1 MADEKGTQKPKERV
15 KYKFGQNDID
25 LTNYIH
31 NLGTNVQS
39 YLNSKNW
46 NEGQKQEFMNAYNRY
61 LTGLQDQL
69 ANNTNRFTTDD
80 FGSIIDSTGALSNTD
95 NDDIDPVGSEYYYDN
110 KGNRITT
117 DDFNLLK
124 KRKQKNYNTFS
135 ANREVATYF
144 NTIGNAL
151 KGMET
156 PKEKVQD
163 AFNLSKHGFLADWT
177 TANNPAGGDFNLDPY
192 LEKDAMDETTGK
204 RGTSN
209 RAAYLKEQIENYI
222 NNIGEYDFS
231 SSPFKNRDTYISRL
245 RAAAQNLENGYNS
258 EDVIALNQAGIGN
271 EFLSKF
277 FATGAEEAPIK
288 KSELELQAEQAAKE
302 QAEREKEDQLRAVIK
317 ANEEDK
323 YNRERDAFF
332 TDYATQN
339 PFQSTISG
347 YATPSYNLQGTY
359 NWLQGRYKFGAGNMD
374 ATKEAVKT
382 YINFPELASIIRGG
396 KKADNKGND
405 ITALHIA
412 NNLDLAAQSDL
423 LTDKVGD
430 TGYYVVPGSENY
442 DNWSYIAYNPVT
454 RQYQEQSMLLNEEL
468 KKKMA
473 YAEYDRRHKGV
484 QKHQLGGIAK
494 YVEENQKKA
503 QKEAEKQ
510 RRIDEKVEETGKTR
524 EQVEAA
530 ERRPMEEGFSTI
542 DKVRLGT
549 AAADAAAAAAAFI
562 PGYGTVASGVLGIGS
577 TLTNIGADIADES
590 MSGWDVAG
598 NALYGLGTDVVGLI
612 PGLGTTGKAAKI
624 VRVLKPVS
632 KLAMR
637 TLQAY
642 GMIHSADAFNK
653 LMSNPSDMSAD
664 DWRNLVTGLQ
674 AISGEARYKGVQ
686 KHQLGGIAKYVEEN
700 QKKAQKEAEK
710 QRRIDEKVEET
721 GKTREQVEAAER
733 RPMEEGFSTI
743 DKVRL
748 GTAAADAAA
757 AAAAFIPGYGTVAS
771 GVLGIGSTLTN
782 IGADIA
788 DESMSG
794 WDVAGNALYGLGT
807 DVVGLIPGL
816 GTTGKAA
823 KIVRVLK
830 PVSKL
835 AMRTLQAYGMIH
847 SADAFNK
854 LMSNP
859 SDMSADDWR
868 NLVTGL
874 QAISGE
880 ARYKGGKRAV
890 SRATTQRD
898 VADVKTS
905 TGRVATISKEDLDKL
920 RKTKG
925 LKAQNKLFSELTGG
939 QQLQREFKDREINW
953 KKPWKSRLSSDSPE
967 VSLRTE
973 SSFLPEDNSWDARL
987 FRGMNR
993 NTPQRKPQKK
1003 QQETPQSRFDRLR
1016 QLSSQTGKL
1025 TPQEIA
1031 TINRQRVKSGKGKL
1045 TEQEIQALNQ
1055 RRQNRAGDG
1064 TDNSF
1069 QARLQRYKDA
1079 KREGKFT
1086 SVEDDIKRAKDELA
1100 EATRQQRLAVP
1111 TGQGE
1116 IVSPDANQARFII
1129 GFSRAIPTVNPSRPP
1144 ISNPPAIIPKQQ
1156 VRIEQPQ
1163 QSPFNYDRIR
1173 EGLARAERERL
1184 GKDIGEQR
1192 LQRAIEANPER
1203 SARLQSEEAHRNVR
1217 QAFNLYGAPQYKRP
1231 LTGAAYKAKQDMYN
1245 RLFNQRRYDVIEAFR
1260 NRELPHRQSNKKKK
1274 TSRDDRRTAKREDGG
1289 TLDLVRVRKFQ
1300 NAGKFPEWYSKLYKF
1315 QNLTGW
1321 NNSLNQSLAGPS
1333 ITNENVGHYRAGDLN
1348 EAYTKNNSYTSN
1360 PNLVG
1365 QDLQS
1370 YYDSSFKGKSLD
1382 DYVSAYNAN
1391 AAKIRGYWD
1400 QERTYKQSGAQE
1412 HNRLFKNMFGNRSDN
1427 SNNVWNIGYDSNLED
1442 IVGSSTWLR
1451 RMDRYEKEFDN
1462 LSDEEKKS
1470 RIHKID
1476 LGDGNFGYVYKKA
1489 NGDIAVWNQP
1499 ETPATSTNP
1508 ADSQTTPT
1516 ITSVIQP
1523 SQEPSDDNKQNKSFF
1538 SNINPTI
1545 AYGLPRAVYADRMNR
1560 RITDLAKESVVPLL
1574 KDPFE
1579 VHRYTR
1585 SDLDAEMQ
1593 GERNYANLRRLASRP
1608 ITSDGSLQTATQL
1621 QAEVQGQEARTAGKE
1636 KSNQVQRQYDEL
1648 AWQQEKENA
1657 ANRHET
1663 AMFNR
1668 AQQWG
1673 ADQDKSKYEQAYL
1686 AKKFNIWDV
1695 FGQQL
1700 EYDARTRQKEN
1711 KALAD
1716 NFARSDIHNAISYA
1730 PNDYGANLTP
1740 DELTVWNKVLSGTNP
1755 SSLSSQEFNSYK
1767 LAAQKVSRVETEQL
1781 RQYYNVPNTRWSG
1794 KTPSTPWSPTISKA
1808 ISAKNG
1814 AKIAVAGIEAKTA
1827 DAERFQK
1834 QIKECIDR
1842 NEKAIDRLS
1851 KSLYGLIKA
1860 SMIK

>member
-1 MADEKGTQKPKERV
+1 MATPTTNQKSASV
-15 KYKFGQNDID
+15 KYKFGDDELDLNDYIRN
-25 LTNYIH
+25 LNHNY
-31 NLGTNVQS
+31 QS
-39 YLNSKNW
+39 YVNSQNW
-46 NEGQKQEFMNAYNRY
+46 NEGQRQEFRSAYDNF
-61 LTGLQDQL
+61 LKGLQDQL
-69 ANNTNRFTTDD
+69 ANNTNRFSTD
-80 FGSIIDSTGALSNTD
+80 FSGSIIDSTGQLSNTD
-95 NDDIDPVGSEYYYDN
+95 NDDIDPVGSEYYYND
-110 KGNRITT
+110 KGDRITT
-117 DDFNLLK
+117 DDLNTMGKRQQK
-124 KRKQKNYNTFS
+124 KYSTFS
-135 ANREVATYF
+135 ANRQVATFF
-144 NTIGNAL
+144 NKVGTAL
-151 KGMET
+151 RDARKNKPT
-156 PKEKVQD
+156 TQNQSN
-163 AFNLSKHGFLADWT
+163 AFNLSKHGFLANWT
-177 TANNPAGGDFNLDPY
+177 TANNPAGGEFNLSPY
-192 LEKDAMDETTGK
+192 LEKDTLDETTGL
-204 RGTSN
+204 RGTTN
-209 RAAYLKEQIENYI
+209 RAAYLKEQIENYL
-222 NNIGEYDFS
+222 NNVGNYDFS
-231 SSPFKNRDTYISRL
+231 GTPFKDRETYISKL

-277 FATGAEEAPIK
+277 FATGAEQKKTEVQQQQQAQKIIDRRNQLQYEADRDK
-288 KSELELQAEQAAKE
+288 FFSQYQAS
-302 QAEREKEDQLRAVIK
+302 
-317 ANEEDK
+317 
-323 YNRERDAFF
+323 
-332 TDYATQN
+332 N
-339 PFQSTISG
+339 PFQSRE
-347 YATPSYNLQGTY
+347 PSIPLPLSYTRQAVEEAAIK
-359 NWLQGRYKFGAGNMD
+359 KFNADPNN
-374 ATKEAVKT
+374 KEAVREAIRQ
-382 YINFPELASIIRGG
+382 YINIPQLSKFIRGKSNLILQDG
-396 KKADNKGND
+396 TD
-405 ITALHIA
+405 ITAQHIT
-412 NNLDLAAQSDL
+412 NNLDLAAQADL
-423 LTDKVGD
+423 FINPMYLDEQGKSILPN
-430 TGYYVVPGSENY
+430 GYYVLPGSEDY
-442 DNWSYIAYNPVT
+442 DNWTYIAYNPNT
-454 RQYQEQSMLLNEEL
+454 RQYQEQSMLLNDEL
-468 KKKMA
+468 KKRMA
-473 YAEYDRRHKGV
+473 YSEYDKRNKKSNEA
-484 QKHQLGGIAK
+484 QKHQLGGTFK
-494 YVEENQKKA
+494 DMESRRNKA
-503 QKEAEKQ
+503 QEEKQ
-510 RRIDEKVEETGKTR
+510 KVEQKSYATGRTKEQIESDQAPHTEWSKADLLRLGAIGGDVASLIASMTGVGSVASAGIGMASTAANQAADMAEGMGFLESLGNNAVSYGLDALSLIPFARAAKIPKTIKAIAGFAPKLMAIISTAQGISNAP
-524 EQVEAA
+524 EITKSLSKLNSSESLTVEDWRNIAN
-530 ERRPMEEGFSTI
+530 GI
-542 DKVRLGT
+542 QIVLGGT
-549 AAADAAAAAAAFI
+549 AATHRASKAKSHVDAARTNDEWLKTEQGYRRISEQDMKKLREAATIKEQNTILSPYNVTLAESRKRF
-562 PGYGTVASGVLGIGS
+562 GLGKGK
-577 TLTNIGADIADES
+577 GKADITSENYYYDFDKPVTTY
-590 MSGWDVAG
+590 SGDLPIQHTFGPGEKW
-598 NALYGLGTDVVGLI
+598 LGTRNI
-612 PGLGTTGKAAKI
+612 PSLRIPAVRDAYNRVIHPQAYNRAKGKATEGNKQRSTFDI
-624 VRVLKPVS
+624 S
-632 KLAMR
+632 KL
-637 TLQAY
+637 
-642 GMIHSADAFNK
+642 
-653 LMSNPSDMSAD
+653 
-664 DWRNLVTGLQ
+664 
-674 AISGEARYKGVQ
+674 
-686 KHQLGGIAKYVEEN
+686 
-700 QKKAQKEAEK
+700 
-710 QRRIDEKVEET
+710 
-721 GKTREQVEAAER
+721 RE
-733 RPMEEGFSTI
+733 
-743 DKVRL
+743 
-748 GTAAADAAA
+748 
-757 AAAAFIPGYGTVAS
+757 
-771 GVLGIGSTLTN
+771 
-782 IGADIA
+782 
-788 DESMSG
+788 
-794 WDVAGNALYGLGT
+794 
-807 DVVGLIPGL
+807 
-816 GTTGKAA
+816 
-823 KIVRVLK
+823 
-830 PVSKL
+830 
-835 AMRTLQAYGMIH
+835 
-847 SADAFNK
+847 
-854 LMSNP
+854 
-859 SDMSADDWR
+859 
-868 NLVTGL
+868 
-874 QAISGE
+874 
-880 ARYKGGKRAV
+880 
-890 SRATTQRD
+890 
-898 VADVKTS
+898 
-905 TGRVATISKEDLDKL
+905 
-920 RKTKG
+920 
-925 LKAQNKLFSELTGG
+925 
-939 QQLQREFKDREINW
+939 
-953 KKPWKSRLSSDSPE
+953 
-967 VSLRTE
+967 
-973 SSFLPEDNSWDARL
+973 
-987 FRGMNR
+987 
-993 NTPQRKPQKK
+993 
-1003 QQETPQSRFDRLR
+1003 
-1016 QLSSQTGKL
+1016 LSSQTGKL
-1025 TPQEIA
+1025 TSQEIA

-1045 TEQEIQALNQ
+1045 TEQEIQTLNQ
-1055 RRQNRAGDG
+1055 RRQNRASDG

-1116 IVSPDANQARFII
+1116 IVSPDANQARFIM

-1203 SARLQSEEAHRNVR
+1203 SARLQSEEAYRNVR

-1274 TSRDDRRTAKREDGG
+1274 TSRDDRRTVKREDGG

-1499 ETPATSTNP
+1499 ETPATS
-1508 ADSQTTPT
+1508 A
-1516 ITSVIQP
+1516 IQP

-1695 FGQQL
+1695 VGQQL
-1700 EYDARTRQKEN
+1700 EYDERVKQQEN
-1711 KALAD
+1711 KALTD
-1716 NFARSDIHNAISYA
+1716 NFARSDIHNAVNYA
-1730 PNDYGANLTP
+1730 PNEYGAGLSAE
-1740 DELTVWNKVLSGTNP
+1740 ELSVWNKVLSGTNP
-1755 SSLSSQEFNSYK
+1755 SSLQPNEFNQYR
-1767 LAAQKVSRVETEQL
+1767 LAMQKVSRVENEQL
-1781 RQYYNVPNTRWSG
+1781 RQHYNIPNTRWSG
-1794 KTPSTPWSPTISKA
+1794 KSMQSIPEQISIIKKGGVV
-1808 ISAKNG
+1808 SAKNG
-1814 AKIAVAGIEAKTA
+1814 SKIAVAGIEAKTA

-1834 QIKECIDR
+1834 QIKETIDR

-1851 KSLYGLIKA
+1851 KSLYGIIKA

>member
-1 MADEKGTQKPKERV
+1 MATPTTNQKSASV
-15 KYKFGQNDID
+15 KYKFGDDELDLNDYIRN
-25 LTNYIH
+25 LNHNY
-31 NLGTNVQS
+31 QS
-39 YLNSKNW
+39 YVNSQNW
-46 NEGQKQEFMNAYNRY
+46 NEGQRQEFRSAYDNF
-61 LTGLQDQL
+61 LKGLQDQL
-69 ANNTNRFTTDD
+69 ANNTNRFSTD
-80 FGSIIDSTGALSNTD
+80 FSGSIIDSTGQLSNTD
-95 NDDIDPVGSEYYYDN
+95 NDDIDPVGSEYYYND
-110 KGNRITT
+110 KGDRITT
-117 DDFNLLK
+117 DDLNTMGKRQQK
-124 KRKQKNYNTFS
+124 KYSTFS
-135 ANREVATYF
+135 ANRQVATFF
-144 NTIGNAL
+144 NKVGTAL
-151 KGMET
+151 RDARKNKPT
-156 PKEKVQD
+156 TQNQSN
-163 AFNLSKHGFLADWT
+163 AFNLSKHGFLANWT
-177 TANNPAGGDFNLDPY
+177 TANNPAGGEFNLSPY
-192 LEKDAMDETTGK
+192 LEKDTLDETTGL
-204 RGTSN
+204 RGTTN
-209 RAAYLKEQIENYI
+209 RAAYLKEQIENYL
-222 NNIGEYDFS
+222 NNVGNYDFS
-231 SSPFKNRDTYISRL
+231 GTPFKDRETYISKL

-277 FATGAEEAPIK
+277 FATGAEQK
-288 KSELELQAEQAAKE
+288 KTEVQQAAEDLMKIQQQQ
-302 QAEREKEDQLRAVIK
+302 QAQKIIDRRNQLQYEADR
-317 ANEEDK
+317 DK
-323 YNRERDAFF
+323 FF
-332 TDYATQN
+332 SQYQASN
-339 PFQSTISG
+339 PFQSRE
-347 YATPSYNLQGTY
+347 PSIPLPLSYTRQAVEEAAIK
-359 NWLQGRYKFGAGNMD
+359 KFNADPNN
-374 ATKEAVKT
+374 KEAVREAIRQ
-382 YINFPELASIIRGG
+382 YINIPQLSKFIRGKSNLILQDG
-396 KKADNKGND
+396 TD
-405 ITALHIA
+405 ITAQHIT
-412 NNLDLAAQSDL
+412 NNLDLAAQADL
-423 LTDKVGD
+423 FINPMYLDEQGKSILPN
-430 TGYYVVPGSENY
+430 GYYVLPGSEDY
-442 DNWSYIAYNPVT
+442 DNWTYIAYNPNT
-454 RQYQEQSMLLNEEL
+454 RQYQEQSMLLNDEL
-468 KKKMA
+468 KKRMA
-473 YAEYDRRHKGV
+473 YSEYDKRNKKSNEA
-484 QKHQLGGIAK
+484 QKHQLGGTFK
-494 YVEENQKKA
+494 DMESRRNKA
-503 QKEAEKQ
+503 QEEKQ
-510 RRIDEKVEETGKTR
+510 KVEQKSYATGRTKEQIESDQAPHTEWSKADLLRLGAIGGDVASLIASMTGVGSVASAGIGMASTAANQAADMAEGMGFLESLGNNAVSYGLDALSLIPFARAAKIPKTIKAIAGFAPKLMAIISTAQGISNAP
-524 EQVEAA
+524 EITKSLSKLNSSESLTVEDWRNIAN
-530 ERRPMEEGFSTI
+530 GI
-542 DKVRLGT
+542 QIVLGGT
-549 AAADAAAAAAAFI
+549 AATHRASKAKSHVDAARTNDEWLKTEQGYRRISEQDMKKLREAATIKEQNTILSPYNVTLAESRKRF
-562 PGYGTVASGVLGIGS
+562 GLGKGK
-577 TLTNIGADIADES
+577 GKADITSENYYYDFDKPVTTY
-590 MSGWDVAG
+590 SGDLPIQHTFGPGEKW
-598 NALYGLGTDVVGLI
+598 LGTRNI
-612 PGLGTTGKAAKI
+612 PSLRIPAVRDAYNRVIHPQAYNRAKGKATEGNKQRSTFDI
-624 VRVLKPVS
+624 S
-632 KLAMR
+632 KL
-637 TLQAY
+637 
-642 GMIHSADAFNK
+642 
-653 LMSNPSDMSAD
+653 
-664 DWRNLVTGLQ
+664 
-674 AISGEARYKGVQ
+674 
-686 KHQLGGIAKYVEEN
+686 
-700 QKKAQKEAEK
+700 
-710 QRRIDEKVEET
+710 
-721 GKTREQVEAAER
+721 RE
-733 RPMEEGFSTI
+733 
-743 DKVRL
+743 
-748 GTAAADAAA
+748 
-757 AAAAFIPGYGTVAS
+757 
-771 GVLGIGSTLTN
+771 
-782 IGADIA
+782 
-788 DESMSG
+788 
-794 WDVAGNALYGLGT
+794 
-807 DVVGLIPGL
+807 
-816 GTTGKAA
+816 
-823 KIVRVLK
+823 
-830 PVSKL
+830 
-835 AMRTLQAYGMIH
+835 
-847 SADAFNK
+847 
-854 LMSNP
+854 
-859 SDMSADDWR
+859 
-868 NLVTGL
+868 
-874 QAISGE
+874 
-880 ARYKGGKRAV
+880 
-890 SRATTQRD
+890 
-898 VADVKTS
+898 
-905 TGRVATISKEDLDKL
+905 
-920 RKTKG
+920 
-925 LKAQNKLFSELTGG
+925 
-939 QQLQREFKDREINW
+939 
-953 KKPWKSRLSSDSPE
+953 
-967 VSLRTE
+967 
-973 SSFLPEDNSWDARL
+973 
-987 FRGMNR
+987 
-993 NTPQRKPQKK
+993 
-1003 QQETPQSRFDRLR
+1003 
-1016 QLSSQTGKL
+1016 LSSQTGKL
-1025 TPQEIA
+1025 TSQEIA

-1045 TEQEIQALNQ
+1045 TEQEIQTLNQ
-1055 RRQNRAGDG
+1055 RRQNRASDG

-1086 SVEDDIKRAKDELA
+1086 SVEDDIKRAKDELV

-1116 IVSPDANQARFII
+1116 IVSPDANQARFIM

-1203 SARLQSEEAHRNVR
+1203 SARLQSEEAYRNVR

-1231 LTGAAYKAKQDMYN
+1231 LTEAAYKAKQDMYN

-1274 TSRDDRRTAKREDGG
+1274 TSRDDRRTVKREDGG

-1315 QNLTGW
+1315 QNLTSW

-1333 ITNENVGHYRAGDLN
+1333 ITNENAGHYRAGDLN

-1499 ETPATSTNP
+1499 ETPATS
-1508 ADSQTTPT
+1508 A
-1516 ITSVIQP
+1516 IQP

-1695 FGQQL
+1695 VGQQL
-1700 EYDARTRQKEN
+1700 EYDERVKQQEN
-1711 KALAD
+1711 KALTD
-1716 NFARSDIHNAISYA
+1716 NFARSDIHNAVNYA
-1730 PNDYGANLTP
+1730 PNEYGAGLSAE
-1740 DELTVWNKVLSGTNP
+1740 ELSVWNKVLSGTNP
-1755 SSLSSQEFNSYK
+1755 SSLQPNEFNQYR
-1767 LAAQKVSRVETEQL
+1767 LAMQKVSRVENEQL
-1781 RQYYNVPNTRWSG
+1781 RQHYNIPNTRWSG
-1794 KTPSTPWSPTISKA
+1794 KSMQSIPEQISIIKKGGVV
-1808 ISAKNG
+1808 SAKNG
-1814 AKIAVAGIEAKTA
+1814 SKIAVAGIEAKTA

-1834 QIKECIDR
+1834 QIKETIDR

-1851 KSLYGLIKA
+1851 KSLYGIIKA

>member
-25 LTNYIH
+25 LANYIH

-163 AFNLSKHGFLADWT
+163 AFDLSKHGFLANWT

-245 RAAAQNLENGYNS
+245 RAAAQNLENGYDS

-277 FATGAEEAPIK
+277 FATGAEETPTK
-288 KSELELQAEQAAKE
+288 KSELELQTEQAAKE
-302 QAEREKEDQLRAVIK
+302 QAEREKEDQLRAIIK

-332 TDYATQN
+332 ADYAAQN

-359 NWLQGRYKFGAGNMD
+359 NWLQGRYKFDASNMD

-396 KKADNKGND
+396 KKTNSKGDD

-468 KKKMA
+468 KRKMA

-590 MSGWDVAG
+590 MSGWGVAG
-598 NALYGLGTDVVGLI
+598 NALYGLGMDVVGLI
-612 PGLGTTGKAAKI
+612 PGLGA
-624 VRVLKPVS
+624 
-632 KLAMR
+632 
-637 TLQAY
+637 
-642 GMIHSADAFNK
+642 
-653 LMSNPSDMSAD
+653 
-664 DWRNLVTGLQ
+664 
-674 AISGEARYKGVQ
+674 
-686 KHQLGGIAKYVEEN
+686 
-700 QKKAQKEAEK
+700 
-710 QRRIDEKVEET
+710 
-721 GKTREQVEAAER
+721 
-733 RPMEEGFSTI
+733 
-743 DKVRL
+743 
-748 GTAAADAAA
+748 
-757 AAAAFIPGYGTVAS
+757 
-771 GVLGIGSTLTN
+771 
-782 IGADIA
+782 
-788 DESMSG
+788 
-794 WDVAGNALYGLGT
+794 
-807 DVVGLIPGL
+807 
-816 GTTGKAA
+816 TGKAA

-987 FRGMNR
+987 FRRMNR
-993 NTPQRKPQKK
+993 NTPQRKPQKR

-1055 RRQNRAGDG
+1055 RRQNRASDD

-1116 IVSPDANQARFII
+1116 IVSPDANQARFIM

-1184 GKDIGEQR
+1184 GRDIGEQR

-1203 SARLQSEEAHRNVR
+1203 SARLQSEEAYRNVR
-1217 QAFNLYGAPQYKRP
+1217 QASNLYGAPQYKRP

-1274 TSRDDRRTAKREDGG
+1274 TSRDDRRTVKREDGG

-1333 ITNENVGHYRAGDLN
+1333 ITNENAGHYRAGDLN

-1400 QERTYKQSGAQE
+1400 QERTYRQSGAQE
-1412 HNRLFKNMFGNRSDN
+1412 HNRLFKNMFRNRSDN
-1427 SNNVWNIGYDSNLED
+1427 SNNVWNIGYDPNLED

-1451 RMDRYEKEFDN
+1451 RMDRYEKEFDD

-1499 ETPATSTNP
+1499 ETPAPSTNP

-1516 ITSVIQP
+1516 VTSVIQP
-1523 SQEPSDDNKQNKSFF
+1523 PQEPSDDNKQNKSFF

-1545 AYGLPRAVYADRMNR
+1545 AYGLPRAMYADRMNR

-1593 GERNYANLRRLASRP
+1593 GERDYANLRRLASRP
-1608 ITSDGSLQTATQL
+1608 ITSDGSLQAATQL

-1668 AQQWG
+1668 AQQRG

-1781 RQYYNVPNTRWSG
+1781 RQYYNIPNTRWSR

-1808 ISAKNG
+1808 VSAKNG
-1814 AKIAVAGIEAKTA
+1814 AKIAVAGIKAKTA

>member
-1 MADEKGTQKPKERV
+1 MATPTTNQKSASV
-15 KYKFGQNDID
+15 KYKFGDDELDLNDYIRN
-25 LTNYIH
+25 LNHNY
-31 NLGTNVQS
+31 QS
-39 YLNSKNW
+39 YVNSQNW
-46 NEGQKQEFMNAYNRY
+46 NEGQRQEFRSAYDNF
-61 LTGLQDQL
+61 LKGLQDQL
-69 ANNTNRFTTDD
+69 ANNTNRFSTD
-80 FGSIIDSTGALSNTD
+80 FSGSIIDSTGQLSNTD
-95 NDDIDPVGSEYYYDN
+95 NDDIDPVGSEYYYND
-110 KGNRITT
+110 KGDRITT
-117 DDFNLLK
+117 DDLNTMGKRQQK
-124 KRKQKNYNTFS
+124 KYSTFS
-135 ANREVATYF
+135 ANRQVATFF
-144 NTIGNAL
+144 NKVGTAL
-151 KGMET
+151 RDARKNKPT
-156 PKEKVQD
+156 TQNQSN
-163 AFNLSKHGFLADWT
+163 AFNLSKHGFLANWT
-177 TANNPAGGDFNLDPY
+177 TANNPAGGEFNLSPY
-192 LEKDAMDETTGK
+192 LEKDTLDETTGL
-204 RGTSN
+204 RGTTN
-209 RAAYLKEQIENYI
+209 RAAYLKEQIENYL
-222 NNIGEYDFS
+222 NNVGNYDFS
-231 SSPFKNRDTYISRL
+231 GTPFKDRETYISKL

-277 FATGAEEAPIK
+277 FATGAEQK
-288 KSELELQAEQAAKE
+288 KTEVQQAAEDLMKIQQQQ
-302 QAEREKEDQLRAVIK
+302 QAQKIIDRRNQLQYEADR
-317 ANEEDK
+317 DK
-323 YNRERDAFF
+323 FF
-332 TDYATQN
+332 SQYQASN
-339 PFQSTISG
+339 PFQSRE
-347 YATPSYNLQGTY
+347 PSIPLPLSYTRQAVEEAAIK
-359 NWLQGRYKFGAGNMD
+359 KFNADPNN
-374 ATKEAVKT
+374 KEAVREAIRQ
-382 YINFPELASIIRGG
+382 YINIPQLSKFIRGKSNLILQDG
-396 KKADNKGND
+396 TD
-405 ITALHIA
+405 ITAQHIT
-412 NNLDLAAQSDL
+412 NNLDLAAQADL
-423 LTDKVGD
+423 FINPMYLDEQGKSILPN
-430 TGYYVVPGSENY
+430 GYYVLPGSEDY
-442 DNWSYIAYNPVT
+442 DNWTYIAYNPNT
-454 RQYQEQSMLLNEEL
+454 RQYQEQSMLLNDEL
-468 KKKMA
+468 KKRMA
-473 YAEYDRRHKGV
+473 YSEYDKRNKKSNEA
-484 QKHQLGGIAK
+484 QKHQLGGTFK
-494 YVEENQKKA
+494 DMESRRNKA
-503 QKEAEKQ
+503 QEEKQ
-510 RRIDEKVEETGKTR
+510 KVEQKSYATGRTKEQIESDQAPHTEWSKADLLRLGAIGGDVASLIASMTGVGSVASAGIGMASTAANQAADMAEGMGFLESLGNNAVSYGLDALSLIPFARAAKIPKTIKAIAGFAPKLMAIISTAQGISNAP
-524 EQVEAA
+524 EITKSLSKLNSSESLTVEDWRNIAN
-530 ERRPMEEGFSTI
+530 GI
-542 DKVRLGT
+542 QIVLGGT
-549 AAADAAAAAAAFI
+549 AATHRASKAKSHVDAARTNDEWLKTEQGYRRISEQDMKKLREAATIKEQNTILSPYNVTLAESRKRF
-562 PGYGTVASGVLGIGS
+562 GLGKGK
-577 TLTNIGADIADES
+577 GKADITSENYYYDFDKPVTTY
-590 MSGWDVAG
+590 SGDLPIQHTFGPGEKW
-598 NALYGLGTDVVGLI
+598 LGTRNI
-612 PGLGTTGKAAKI
+612 PSLRIPAVRDAYNRVIHPQAYNRAKGKATEGNKQRSTFDI
-624 VRVLKPVS
+624 S
-632 KLAMR
+632 KL
-637 TLQAY
+637 
-642 GMIHSADAFNK
+642 
-653 LMSNPSDMSAD
+653 
-664 DWRNLVTGLQ
+664 
-674 AISGEARYKGVQ
+674 
-686 KHQLGGIAKYVEEN
+686 
-700 QKKAQKEAEK
+700 
-710 QRRIDEKVEET
+710 
-721 GKTREQVEAAER
+721 RE
-733 RPMEEGFSTI
+733 
-743 DKVRL
+743 
-748 GTAAADAAA
+748 
-757 AAAAFIPGYGTVAS
+757 
-771 GVLGIGSTLTN
+771 
-782 IGADIA
+782 
-788 DESMSG
+788 
-794 WDVAGNALYGLGT
+794 
-807 DVVGLIPGL
+807 
-816 GTTGKAA
+816 
-823 KIVRVLK
+823 
-830 PVSKL
+830 
-835 AMRTLQAYGMIH
+835 
-847 SADAFNK
+847 
-854 LMSNP
+854 
-859 SDMSADDWR
+859 
-868 NLVTGL
+868 
-874 QAISGE
+874 
-880 ARYKGGKRAV
+880 
-890 SRATTQRD
+890 
-898 VADVKTS
+898 
-905 TGRVATISKEDLDKL
+905 
-920 RKTKG
+920 
-925 LKAQNKLFSELTGG
+925 
-939 QQLQREFKDREINW
+939 
-953 KKPWKSRLSSDSPE
+953 
-967 VSLRTE
+967 
-973 SSFLPEDNSWDARL
+973 
-987 FRGMNR
+987 
-993 NTPQRKPQKK
+993 
-1003 QQETPQSRFDRLR
+1003 
-1016 QLSSQTGKL
+1016 LSSQTGKL
-1025 TPQEIA
+1025 TSQEIA

-1045 TEQEIQALNQ
+1045 TEQEIQTLNQ
-1055 RRQNRAGDG
+1055 RRQNRASDG

-1116 IVSPDANQARFII
+1116 IVSPDANQARFIM
-1129 GFSRAIPTVNPSRPP
+1129 GFSRAIPTVNPSRPL

-1203 SARLQSEEAHRNVR
+1203 SARLQSEEAYRNVR

-1260 NRELPHRQSNKKKK
+1260 NRELPHRQSNKK
-1274 TSRDDRRTAKREDGG
+1274 TSRDDRRTVKREDGG

-1499 ETPATSTNP
+1499 ETPATS
-1508 ADSQTTPT
+1508 A
-1516 ITSVIQP
+1516 IQP

-1695 FGQQL
+1695 VGQQL
-1700 EYDARTRQKEN
+1700 EYDERVKQQEN
-1711 KALAD
+1711 KALTD
-1716 NFARSDIHNAISYA
+1716 NFARSDIHNAVNYA
-1730 PNDYGANLTP
+1730 PNEYGAGLSAE
-1740 DELTVWNKVLSGTNP
+1740 ELSVWNKVLSGTNP
-1755 SSLSSQEFNSYK
+1755 SSLQPNEFNQYR
-1767 LAAQKVSRVETEQL
+1767 LAMQKVSRVENEQL
-1781 RQYYNVPNTRWSG
+1781 RQHYNIPNTRWSG
-1794 KTPSTPWSPTISKA
+1794 KSMQSIPEQISIIKKGGVV
-1808 ISAKNG
+1808 SAKNG
-1814 AKIAVAGIEAKTA
+1814 SKIAVAGIEAKTA

-1834 QIKECIDR
+1834 QIKETIDR

-1851 KSLYGLIKA
+1851 KSLYGIIKA

>member
-1 MADEKGTQKPKERV
+1 MANNTETQKPKERV
-15 KYKFGQNDID
+15 KYKFGQSDID

-46 NEGQKQEFMNAYNRY
+46 NDGQKQEFMNAYNRY

-95 NDDIDPVGSEYYYDN
+95 NDDIDPVGSEYYYDD

-117 DDFNLLK
+117 DDFNALK

-144 NTIGNAL
+144 NAIGNAL
-151 KGMET
+151 RSKQPT
-156 PKEKVQD
+156 KEQTSN
-163 AFNLSKHGFLADWT
+163 AFDLSKHGFLADWT
-177 TANNPAGGDFNLDPY
+177 RINNPAGGNLNLDPY
-192 LEKDAMDETTGK
+192 LEKDAVDEATGK
-204 RGTSN
+204 RGTTN

-222 NNIGEYDFS
+222 NNIGDYDFS
-231 SSPFKNRDTYISRL
+231 STPFKDRNTYVSRL
-245 RAAAQNLENGYNS
+245 RAAAENLGNGYNS

-277 FATGAEEAPIK
+277 FSTGAEEPQAK
-288 KSELELQAEQAAKE
+288 QSELERQAEQSAQELAQRRRDDE
-302 QAEREKEDQLRAVIK
+302 LRAVI
-317 ANEEDK
+317 EEEKQDQ
-323 YNRERDAFF
+323 YNRQRDAFF
-332 TDYATQN
+332 ADYQKQN
-339 PFQSTISG
+339 PFNSTIKSQ
-347 YATPSYNLQGTY
+347 AIALSYNPNAMY
-359 NWLQGRYKFGAGNMD
+359 DRA
-374 ATKEAVKT
+374 ATKYGVDRSNTEALQSAVKE
-382 YINFPELASIIRGG
+382 YINFPQLAAAIRGKEHILQG
-396 KKADNKGND
+396 QKDV
-405 ITALHIA
+405 TAAHIA
-412 NNLDLAAQSDL
+412 NNLDWAAQSNL
-423 LTDKVGD
+423 LTDKIGD

-442 DNWSYIAYNPVT
+442 DNWSYIAYNPIT
-454 RQYQEQSMLLNEEL
+454 RHYEEQSMLLNEEL

-473 YAEYDRRHKGV
+473 YAEYDRRNKDV
-484 QKHQLGGIAK
+484 QKHQLGGLLK
-494 YVEENQKKA
+494 YTEEYQKKA

-510 RRIDEKVEETGKTR
+510 QRIDQKVEETGKTR

-549 AAADAAAAAAAFI
+549 AAADAISAAAAFI

-598 NALYGLGTDVVGLI
+598 NALYGLGMDVVGLI
-612 PGLGTTGKAAKI
+612 PGMGATGKAAKI

-642 GMIHSADAFNK
+642 GM
-653 LMSNPSDMSAD
+653 M
-664 DWRNLVTGLQ
+664 
-674 AISGEARYKGVQ
+674 
-686 KHQLGGIAKYVEEN
+686 
-700 QKKAQKEAEK
+700 
-710 QRRIDEKVEET
+710 
-721 GKTREQVEAAER
+721 
-733 RPMEEGFSTI
+733 
-743 DKVRL
+743 
-748 GTAAADAAA
+748 
-757 AAAAFIPGYGTVAS
+757 
-771 GVLGIGSTLTN
+771 
-782 IGADIA
+782 
-788 DESMSG
+788 
-794 WDVAGNALYGLGT
+794 
-807 DVVGLIPGL
+807 
-816 GTTGKAA
+816 
-823 KIVRVLK
+823 
-830 PVSKL
+830 
-835 AMRTLQAYGMIH
+835 H

-905 TGRVATISKEDLDKL
+905 TGRMATISKEDLDKL
-920 RKTKG
+920 RETKG

-939 QQLQREFKDREINW
+939 QKLQREFKGREFNW
-953 KKPWKSRLSSDSPE
+953 KQPWKSRLHSDNPE
-967 VSLRTE
+967 FSTRTE
-973 SSFLPEDNSWDARL
+973 STFLPEDTSWDARL
-987 FRGMNR
+987 FRGM
-993 NTPQRKPQKK
+993 QKK
-1003 QQETPQSRFDRLR
+1003 EGNSKKKPSQQTTASNFDRLR
-1016 QLSSQTGKL
+1016 NLSSQTGKL

-1045 TEQEIQALNQ
+1045 TQQEIEALNQ
-1055 RRQNRAGDG
+1055 RRSNRAGSAE
-1064 TDNSF
+1064 DNSF
-1069 QARLQRYKDA
+1069 QARLARYKQD
-1079 KREGKFT
+1079 KKDGKFN

-1111 TGQGE
+1111 TGQGS
-1116 IVSPDANQARFII
+1116 IVSPDAKEARFIM
-1129 GFSRAIPTVNPSRPP
+1129 GLSKAIPTVNPSRPP
-1144 ISNPPAIIPKQQ
+1144 ITNPPAIIPRQQ
-1156 VRIEQPQ
+1156 IEIPKPQ
-1163 QSPFNYDRIR
+1163 TTPFNSQRIR
-1173 EGLARAERERL
+1173 EGLERAQRERL
-1184 GKDIGEQR
+1184 GRDIGDTR
-1192 LQRAIEANPER
+1192 IQRAIESNPER
-1203 SARLQSEEAHRNVR
+1203 TARLQAQEAYRNVR
-1217 QAFNLYGAPQYKRP
+1217 QYFNMYGVPQYKKP
-1231 LTGAAYKAKQDMYN
+1231 LTGAARRNKQNTYN
-1245 RLFNQRRYDVIEAFR
+1245 QLFVEGYYAMQDALR
-1260 NRELPHRQSNKKKK
+1260 NRPLPHKQSNKKKK
-1274 TSRDDRRTAKREDGG
+1274 TSRDDRRTVKREEGG
-1289 TLDLVRVRKFQ
+1289 ILDRVRKFDGGGITETARKATQ
-1300 NAGKFPEWYSKLYKF
+1300 YALNNNWFTNLYNQKS
-1315 QNLTGW
+1315 LTGW
-1321 NNSLNQSLAGPS
+1321 DSSKDASKAGVS
-1333 ITNENVGHYRAGDLN
+1333 ITNQNASHGNAGDLSIPF
-1348 EAYTKNNSYTSN
+1348 YKNLMYTSQS
-1360 PNLVG
+1360 NLVG

-1370 YYDSSFKGKSLD
+1370 YYNSAFQGKSLE
-1382 DYVSAYNAN
+1382 DYVNGYNAN

-1400 QERTYKQSGAQE
+1400 QERAYRQAGASE
-1412 HNRLFKNMFGNRSDN
+1412 HNRLFRNMFGNRSNN
-1427 SNNVWNIGYDSNLED
+1427 SNDVWNIGYDPKLD
-1442 IVGSSTWLR
+1442 DVVGSSTWLR
-1451 RMDRYEKEFDN
+1451 RMDRYEKEFDA
-1462 LSDEEKKS
+1462 LSDEEKKA
-1470 RIHKID
+1470 RVHKID
-1476 LGDGNFGYVYKKA
+1476 LGGGNVGYVYKKA
-1489 NGDIAVWNQP
+1489 NGDIAIWNEPVAPEQP
-1499 ETPATSTNP
+1499 TEPTKPAST
-1508 ADSQTTPT
+1508 TT
-1516 ITSVIQP
+1516 VIGPEQP
-1523 SQEPSDDNKQNKSFF
+1523 KKEGDTREMFSFLR
-1538 SNINPTI
+1538 NINPTI

-1560 RITDLAKESVVPLL
+1560 RMTDLAKASVTPLL
-1574 KDPFE
+1574 KDPFQ

-1636 KSNQVQRQYDEL
+1636 KSNQTQRQYDEL

-1673 ADQDKSKYEQAYL
+1673 ADQDKSKFEQAYL
-1686 AKKFNIWDV
+1686 SKKFNIWDT

-1700 EYDARTRQKEN
+1700 EYDARTKQQEN

-1716 NFARSDIHNAISYA
+1716 NFARSDIHNAVNYA

-1740 DELTVWNKVLSGTNP
+1740 EELTVWNKVLSGTNP
-1755 SSLSSQEFNSYK
+1755 SSLSTQEFNSYR
-1767 LAAQKVSRVETEQL
+1767 LAAQKVSRVETDQL
-1781 RQYYNVPNTRWSG
+1781 RQHYNIPNTRWSG
-1794 KTPSTPWSPTISKA
+1794 KAGVPNTPWSASISFVKKGGI

-1814 AKIAVAGIEAKTA
+1814 SKIAVAGIEAKTA

-1834 QIKECIDR
+1834 QIKDCIDR
-1842 NEKAIDRLS
+1842 NEKTLDRLS

>member
-1 MADEKGTQKPKERV
+1 MATPTTNQKSASV
-15 KYKFGQNDID
+15 KYKFGDDELDLNDYIRN
-25 LTNYIH
+25 LNHNY
-31 NLGTNVQS
+31 QS
-39 YLNSKNW
+39 YVNSQNW
-46 NEGQKQEFMNAYNRY
+46 NEGQRQEFRSAYDNF
-61 LTGLQDQL
+61 LKGLQDQL
-69 ANNTNRFTTDD
+69 ANNTNRFSTD
-80 FGSIIDSTGALSNTD
+80 FSGSIIDSTGQLSNTD
-95 NDDIDPVGSEYYYDN
+95 NDDIDPVGSEYYYND
-110 KGNRITT
+110 KGDRITT
-117 DDFNLLK
+117 DDLNTMGKRQQK
-124 KRKQKNYNTFS
+124 KYSTFS
-135 ANREVATYF
+135 ANRQVATFF
-144 NTIGNAL
+144 NKVGTAL
-151 KGMET
+151 RDARKNKPT
-156 PKEKVQD
+156 TQNQSN
-163 AFNLSKHGFLADWT
+163 AFNLSKHGFLANWT
-177 TANNPAGGDFNLDPY
+177 TANNPAGGEFNLSPY
-192 LEKDAMDETTGK
+192 LEKDTLDETTGL
-204 RGTSN
+204 RGTTN
-209 RAAYLKEQIENYI
+209 RAAYLKEQIENYL
-222 NNIGEYDFS
+222 NNVGNYDFS
-231 SSPFKNRDTYISRL
+231 GTPFKDRETYISKL

-277 FATGAEEAPIK
+277 FATGAEQK
-288 KSELELQAEQAAKE
+288 KTEVQQAAEDPMKIQQQQ
-302 QAEREKEDQLRAVIK
+302 QAQKIIDRRNQLQYEADR
-317 ANEEDK
+317 DK
-323 YNRERDAFF
+323 FF
-332 TDYATQN
+332 SQYQASN
-339 PFQSTISG
+339 PFQSRE
-347 YATPSYNLQGTY
+347 PSIPLPLSYTRQAVEEAAIK
-359 NWLQGRYKFGAGNMD
+359 KFNADPNN
-374 ATKEAVKT
+374 KEAVREAIRQ
-382 YINFPELASIIRGG
+382 YINIPQLSKFIRGKSNLILQDG
-396 KKADNKGND
+396 TD
-405 ITALHIA
+405 ITAQHIT
-412 NNLDLAAQSDL
+412 NNLDLAAQADL
-423 LTDKVGD
+423 FMNPMYLDEQGKSILPN
-430 TGYYVVPGSENY
+430 GYYVLPGSEDY
-442 DNWSYIAYNPVT
+442 DNWTYIAYNPNT
-454 RQYQEQSMLLNEEL
+454 RQYQEQSMLLNDEL
-468 KKKMA
+468 KKRMA
-473 YAEYDRRHKGV
+473 YSEYDKRNKKSNEA
-484 QKHQLGGIAK
+484 QKHQLGGTFK
-494 YVEENQKKA
+494 DMESRQA
-503 QKEAEKQ
+503 QEEKQ
-510 RRIDEKVEETGKTR
+510 KVEQKSYATGRTKEQIESDQAPHTEWSKADLLRLGAIGGDVASLIASMTGVGSVASAGIGMASTAANQAADMAEGMGFLESLGNNAVSYGLDALSLIPFARAAKIPKTIKAIAGFAPKLMAVISTAQGISNAP
-524 EQVEAA
+524 EITKSLSKLNSSESLTVEDWRNIAN
-530 ERRPMEEGFSTI
+530 GI
-542 DKVRLGT
+542 QIVLGGT
-549 AAADAAAAAAAFI
+549 AATHRASKAKSHVDAARTNDEWLKTEQGYRRISEQDMKKLREAATIKEQNTILSPYNVTLAESRKRF
-562 PGYGTVASGVLGIGS
+562 GLGKGK
-577 TLTNIGADIADES
+577 GKADITSENYYYDFDKPVTTY
-590 MSGWDVAG
+590 SGDLPIQHTFGPGEKW
-598 NALYGLGTDVVGLI
+598 LGTRNI
-612 PGLGTTGKAAKI
+612 PSLRIPAVRDAYNRVIHPQAYNRAKGKATEGNKQRSTFDI
-624 VRVLKPVS
+624 S
-632 KLAMR
+632 KL
-637 TLQAY
+637 
-642 GMIHSADAFNK
+642 
-653 LMSNPSDMSAD
+653 
-664 DWRNLVTGLQ
+664 
-674 AISGEARYKGVQ
+674 
-686 KHQLGGIAKYVEEN
+686 
-700 QKKAQKEAEK
+700 
-710 QRRIDEKVEET
+710 
-721 GKTREQVEAAER
+721 RE
-733 RPMEEGFSTI
+733 
-743 DKVRL
+743 
-748 GTAAADAAA
+748 
-757 AAAAFIPGYGTVAS
+757 
-771 GVLGIGSTLTN
+771 
-782 IGADIA
+782 
-788 DESMSG
+788 
-794 WDVAGNALYGLGT
+794 
-807 DVVGLIPGL
+807 
-816 GTTGKAA
+816 
-823 KIVRVLK
+823 
-830 PVSKL
+830 
-835 AMRTLQAYGMIH
+835 
-847 SADAFNK
+847 
-854 LMSNP
+854 
-859 SDMSADDWR
+859 
-868 NLVTGL
+868 
-874 QAISGE
+874 
-880 ARYKGGKRAV
+880 
-890 SRATTQRD
+890 
-898 VADVKTS
+898 
-905 TGRVATISKEDLDKL
+905 
-920 RKTKG
+920 
-925 LKAQNKLFSELTGG
+925 
-939 QQLQREFKDREINW
+939 
-953 KKPWKSRLSSDSPE
+953 
-967 VSLRTE
+967 
-973 SSFLPEDNSWDARL
+973 
-987 FRGMNR
+987 
-993 NTPQRKPQKK
+993 
-1003 QQETPQSRFDRLR
+1003 
-1016 QLSSQTGKL
+1016 LSSQTGKL
-1025 TPQEIA
+1025 TSQEIA

-1045 TEQEIQALNQ
+1045 TEQEIQTLNQ
-1055 RRQNRAGDG
+1055 RRQNRASDG

-1111 TGQGE
+1111 TEQGE
-1116 IVSPDANQARFII
+1116 IVSPDANQARFIM

-1173 EGLARAERERL
+1173 EGLTRAERERL
-1184 GKDIGEQR
+1184 GKVIGEQR

-1203 SARLQSEEAHRNVR
+1203 SARLQSEEAYRNVR

-1274 TSRDDRRTAKREDGG
+1274 TSGDDRRTVKREDGG

-1333 ITNENVGHYRAGDLN
+1333 ITNENAGHYRAGDLN

-1499 ETPATSTNP
+1499 ETPATS
-1508 ADSQTTPT
+1508 A
-1516 ITSVIQP
+1516 IQP

-1695 FGQQL
+1695 VGQQL
-1700 EYDARTRQKEN
+1700 EYDERVKQQEN
-1711 KALAD
+1711 KALTD
-1716 NFARSDIHNAISYA
+1716 NFARSDIHNAVNYA
-1730 PNDYGANLTP
+1730 PNEYGAGLSAE
-1740 DELTVWNKVLSGTNP
+1740 ELSVWNKVLSGTNP
-1755 SSLSSQEFNSYK
+1755 SSLQPNEFNQYR
-1767 LAAQKVSRVETEQL
+1767 LAMQKVSRVENEQL
-1781 RQYYNVPNTRWSG
+1781 RQHYNIPNTRWSG
-1794 KTPSTPWSPTISKA
+1794 KSMQSIPEQISIIKKGGVV
-1808 ISAKNG
+1808 SAKNG
-1814 AKIAVAGIEAKTA
+1814 SKIAVAGIEAKTA

-1834 QIKECIDR
+1834 QIKETIDR

>member
-1 MADEKGTQKPKERV
+1 MATPTTNQKSASV
-15 KYKFGQNDID
+15 KYKFGDDELDLNDYIRN
-25 LTNYIH
+25 LNHNY
-31 NLGTNVQS
+31 QS
-39 YLNSKNW
+39 YVNSQNW
-46 NEGQKQEFMNAYNRY
+46 NEGQRQEFRSAYDNF
-61 LTGLQDQL
+61 LKGLQDQL
-69 ANNTNRFTTDD
+69 ANNTNRFSTD
-80 FGSIIDSTGALSNTD
+80 FSGSIIDSTGQLSNTD
-95 NDDIDPVGSEYYYDN
+95 NDDIDPVGSEYYYND
-110 KGNRITT
+110 KGDRITT
-117 DDFNLLK
+117 DDLNTMGKRQQK
-124 KRKQKNYNTFS
+124 KYSTFS
-135 ANREVATYF
+135 ANRQVATFF
-144 NTIGNAL
+144 NKVGTAL
-151 KGMET
+151 RDARKNKPT
-156 PKEKVQD
+156 TQNQSN
-163 AFNLSKHGFLADWT
+163 AFNLSKHGFLANWT
-177 TANNPAGGDFNLDPY
+177 TANNPAGGEFNLSPY
-192 LEKDAMDETTGK
+192 LEKDTLDETTGL
-204 RGTSN
+204 RGTTN
-209 RAAYLKEQIENYI
+209 RAAYLKEQIENYL
-222 NNIGEYDFS
+222 NNVGNYDFS
-231 SSPFKNRDTYISRL
+231 GTPFKDRETYISKL

-277 FATGAEEAPIK
+277 FATGAEK
-288 KSELELQAEQAAKE
+288 KTEVQQAAEDLMKIQQQQ
-302 QAEREKEDQLRAVIK
+302 QAQKIIDRRNQLQYEADR
-317 ANEEDK
+317 DK
-323 YNRERDAFF
+323 FF
-332 TDYATQN
+332 SQYQASN
-339 PFQSTISG
+339 PFQSRE
-347 YATPSYNLQGTY
+347 PSIPLPLSYTRQAVEEAAIK
-359 NWLQGRYKFGAGNMD
+359 KFNADPNN
-374 ATKEAVKT
+374 KEAVREAIRQ
-382 YINFPELASIIRGG
+382 YINIPQLSKFIRGKSNLILQDG
-396 KKADNKGND
+396 TD
-405 ITALHIA
+405 ITAQHIT
-412 NNLDLAAQSDL
+412 NNLDLAAQADL
-423 LTDKVGD
+423 FINPMYLDEQGKSILPN
-430 TGYYVVPGSENY
+430 GYYVLPGSEDY
-442 DNWSYIAYNPVT
+442 DNWTYIAYNPNT
-454 RQYQEQSMLLNEEL
+454 RQYQEQSMLLNDEL
-468 KKKMA
+468 KKRMA
-473 YAEYDRRHKGV
+473 YSEYDKRNKKSNEA
-484 QKHQLGGIAK
+484 QKHQLGGTFK
-494 YVEENQKKA
+494 DMESRRNKA
-503 QKEAEKQ
+503 QEEKQ
-510 RRIDEKVEETGKTR
+510 KVEQKSYATGRTKEQIESDQAPHTEWSKADLLRLGAIGGDVASLIASMTGVGSVASAGIGMTSTAANQAADMAEGMGFLESLGNNAVSYGLDALSLIPFARAAKIPKTIKAIAGFAPKLMAIISTAQGISNAP
-524 EQVEAA
+524 EITKSLSKLNSSESLTVEDWRNIAN
-530 ERRPMEEGFSTI
+530 GI
-542 DKVRLGT
+542 QIVLGGT
-549 AAADAAAAAAAFI
+549 AATHRASKAKSHVDAARTNDEWLKTEQGYRRISEQDMKKLREAATIKEQNTILSPYNVTLAESRKRF
-562 PGYGTVASGVLGIGS
+562 GLGKGK
-577 TLTNIGADIADES
+577 GKADITSENYYYDFDKPVTTY
-590 MSGWDVAG
+590 SGDLPIQHTFGPGEKW
-598 NALYGLGTDVVGLI
+598 LGTRNI
-612 PGLGTTGKAAKI
+612 PSLRIPAVRDAYNRVIHPQAYNRAKGKATEGNKQRSTFDI
-624 VRVLKPVS
+624 S
-632 KLAMR
+632 KL
-637 TLQAY
+637 
-642 GMIHSADAFNK
+642 
-653 LMSNPSDMSAD
+653 
-664 DWRNLVTGLQ
+664 
-674 AISGEARYKGVQ
+674 
-686 KHQLGGIAKYVEEN
+686 
-700 QKKAQKEAEK
+700 
-710 QRRIDEKVEET
+710 
-721 GKTREQVEAAER
+721 RE
-733 RPMEEGFSTI
+733 
-743 DKVRL
+743 
-748 GTAAADAAA
+748 
-757 AAAAFIPGYGTVAS
+757 
-771 GVLGIGSTLTN
+771 
-782 IGADIA
+782 
-788 DESMSG
+788 
-794 WDVAGNALYGLGT
+794 
-807 DVVGLIPGL
+807 
-816 GTTGKAA
+816 
-823 KIVRVLK
+823 
-830 PVSKL
+830 
-835 AMRTLQAYGMIH
+835 
-847 SADAFNK
+847 
-854 LMSNP
+854 
-859 SDMSADDWR
+859 
-868 NLVTGL
+868 
-874 QAISGE
+874 
-880 ARYKGGKRAV
+880 
-890 SRATTQRD
+890 
-898 VADVKTS
+898 
-905 TGRVATISKEDLDKL
+905 
-920 RKTKG
+920 
-925 LKAQNKLFSELTGG
+925 
-939 QQLQREFKDREINW
+939 
-953 KKPWKSRLSSDSPE
+953 
-967 VSLRTE
+967 
-973 SSFLPEDNSWDARL
+973 
-987 FRGMNR
+987 
-993 NTPQRKPQKK
+993 
-1003 QQETPQSRFDRLR
+1003 
-1016 QLSSQTGKL
+1016 LSSQTGKL
-1025 TPQEIA
+1025 TSQEIA

-1045 TEQEIQALNQ
+1045 TEQEIQTLNQ
-1055 RRQNRAGDG
+1055 RRQNRASDG

-1116 IVSPDANQARFII
+1116 IVSPDANQARFIM
-1129 GFSRAIPTVNPSRPP
+1129 GFSRAIPTVNP
-1144 ISNPPAIIPKQQ
+1144 SNPPAIIPKQQ

-1203 SARLQSEEAHRNVR
+1203 SARLQSEEAYRNVR

-1274 TSRDDRRTAKREDGG
+1274 TSRDDRRTVKREDGG

-1499 ETPATSTNP
+1499 ETPATS
-1508 ADSQTTPT
+1508 A
-1516 ITSVIQP
+1516 IQP

-1695 FGQQL
+1695 VGQQL
-1700 EYDARTRQKEN
+1700 EYDERVKQWEN
-1711 KALAD
+1711 KALTD
-1716 NFARSDIHNAISYA
+1716 NFARSDIHNAVNYA
-1730 PNDYGANLTP
+1730 PNEYGAGLSAE
-1740 DELTVWNKVLSGTNP
+1740 ELSVWNKVLSGTNP
-1755 SSLSSQEFNSYK
+1755 SSLQPNEFNQYR
-1767 LAAQKVSRVETEQL
+1767 LAMQKVSRVENEQL
-1781 RQYYNVPNTRWSG
+1781 RQHYNIPNTRWSG
-1794 KTPSTPWSPTISKA
+1794 KSMQSIPEQISIIKKGGVV
-1808 ISAKNG
+1808 SAKNG
-1814 AKIAVAGIEAKTA
+1814 SKIAVAGIEAKTA

-1834 QIKECIDR
+1834 QIKETIDR

-1851 KSLYGLIKA
+1851 KSLYGIIKA

>member
-1 MADEKGTQKPKERV
+1 MANNTETQKPKERV
-15 KYKFGQNDID
+15 KYKFGQSDID

-46 NEGQKQEFMNAYNRY
+46 NDGQKQEFMNAYNRY

-95 NDDIDPVGSEYYYDN
+95 NDDIDPVGSEYYYDD

-117 DDFNLLK
+117 DDFNALK

-144 NTIGNAL
+144 NAIGNAL
-151 KGMET
+151 RSKQPT
-156 PKEKVQD
+156 KEQTSN
-163 AFNLSKHGFLADWT
+163 AFDLSKHGFLADWT
-177 TANNPAGGDFNLDPY
+177 RINNPAGGNLNLDPY
-192 LEKDAMDETTGK
+192 LEKDAVDEATGK
-204 RGTSN
+204 RGTTN

-222 NNIGEYDFS
+222 NNIGDYDFS
-231 SSPFKNRDTYISRL
+231 STPFKDRNTYVSRL
-245 RAAAQNLENGYNS
+245 RAAAENLGNGYNS

-277 FATGAEEAPIK
+277 FSTGAEEPQAK
-288 KSELELQAEQAAKE
+288 QSELERQAEQSAQELAQRRRDDE
-302 QAEREKEDQLRAVIK
+302 LRAVI
-317 ANEEDK
+317 EEEKQDQ
-323 YNRERDAFF
+323 YNRQRDAFF
-332 TDYATQN
+332 ADYQKQN
-339 PFQSTISG
+339 PFNSTIKSQ
-347 YATPSYNLQGTY
+347 AIALSYNPNAMY
-359 NWLQGRYKFGAGNMD
+359 DRA
-374 ATKEAVKT
+374 ATKYGVDRSNMEALQSAVKE
-382 YINFPELASIIRGG
+382 YINFPQLAAAIRGKEHILQG
-396 KKADNKGND
+396 QKDV
-405 ITALHIA
+405 TAAHIA
-412 NNLDLAAQSDL
+412 NNLDWAAQSNL
-423 LTDKVGD
+423 LTDKIGD

-442 DNWSYIAYNPVT
+442 DNWSYIAYNPIT
-454 RQYQEQSMLLNEEL
+454 RHYEERSMLLNEEL

-473 YAEYDRRHKGV
+473 YAEYDRRNKDV
-484 QKHQLGGIAK
+484 QKHQLGGLLK
-494 YVEENQKKA
+494 YTEEYQKKA

-510 RRIDEKVEETGKTR
+510 QRIDQKVEETGKTR

-549 AAADAAAAAAAFI
+549 AAADAISAAAAFI

-598 NALYGLGTDVVGLI
+598 NALYGLGMDVVGLI
-612 PGLGTTGKAAKI
+612 PGMGATGKAAKI

-642 GMIHSADAFNK
+642 GM
-653 LMSNPSDMSAD
+653 
-664 DWRNLVTGLQ
+664 V
-674 AISGEARYKGVQ
+674 
-686 KHQLGGIAKYVEEN
+686 
-700 QKKAQKEAEK
+700 
-710 QRRIDEKVEET
+710 
-721 GKTREQVEAAER
+721 
-733 RPMEEGFSTI
+733 
-743 DKVRL
+743 
-748 GTAAADAAA
+748 
-757 AAAAFIPGYGTVAS
+757 
-771 GVLGIGSTLTN
+771 
-782 IGADIA
+782 
-788 DESMSG
+788 
-794 WDVAGNALYGLGT
+794 
-807 DVVGLIPGL
+807 
-816 GTTGKAA
+816 
-823 KIVRVLK
+823 
-830 PVSKL
+830 
-835 AMRTLQAYGMIH
+835 H

-905 TGRVATISKEDLDKL
+905 TGRMATISKEDLDKL
-920 RKTKG
+920 RETKG

-939 QQLQREFKDREINW
+939 QKLQREFKGREFNW
-953 KKPWKSRLSSDSPE
+953 KQPWKSRLHSDNPE
-967 VSLRTE
+967 FSTRTE
-973 SSFLPEDNSWDARL
+973 STFLPEDTSWDARL
-987 FRGMNR
+987 FRGM
-993 NTPQRKPQKK
+993 QKK
-1003 QQETPQSRFDRLR
+1003 EGNSKKKPSQQTTASNFDRLR
-1016 QLSSQTGKL
+1016 NLSSQTGKL

-1045 TEQEIQALNQ
+1045 TQQEIEALNQ
-1055 RRQNRAGDG
+1055 RRSNRAGSAE
-1064 TDNSF
+1064 DNSF
-1069 QARLQRYKDA
+1069 QARLARYKQD
-1079 KREGKFT
+1079 KKDGKFN

-1111 TGQGE
+1111 TGQGS
-1116 IVSPDANQARFII
+1116 IVSPDAKEARFIM
-1129 GFSRAIPTVNPSRPP
+1129 GLSKTIPTVNPSRPP
-1144 ISNPPAIIPKQQ
+1144 ITNPPAIIPRQQ
-1156 VRIEQPQ
+1156 IEIPKPQ
-1163 QSPFNYDRIR
+1163 TTPFNSQRIR
-1173 EGLARAERERL
+1173 EGLERAQRERL
-1184 GKDIGEQR
+1184 GRDIGDTR
-1192 LQRAIEANPER
+1192 IQRAIESNPER
-1203 SARLQSEEAHRNVR
+1203 TARLQAQEAYRNVR
-1217 QAFNLYGAPQYKRP
+1217 QYFNMYGVPQYKKPLTEAARRSKQNTYNQLFGEGYYAMQDALRNRP
-1231 LTGAAYKAKQDMYN
+1231 L
-1245 RLFNQRRYDVIEAFR
+1245 
-1260 NRELPHRQSNKKKK
+1260 PHKQSNKKKK
-1274 TSRDDRRTAKREDGG
+1274 TSRDDKRTVKREEGG
-1289 TLDLVRVRKFQ
+1289 ILDKVRKFDGGGITETARKATQ
-1300 NAGKFPEWYSKLYKF
+1300 YALNNNWFTNLYNQKS
-1315 QNLTGW
+1315 LTGW
-1321 NNSLNQSLAGPS
+1321 DSSKDASKAGVS
-1333 ITNENVGHYRAGDLN
+1333 ITNWNASHGNAGDLSIPF
-1348 EAYTKNNSYTSN
+1348 YKNLTYTSQS
-1360 PNLVG
+1360 NLVG

-1370 YYDSSFKGKSLD
+1370 YYNSAFQGKSLE
-1382 DYVSAYNAN
+1382 DYVNGYNAN

-1400 QERTYKQSGAQE
+1400 QERAYRQADASE
-1412 HNRLFKNMFGNRSDN
+1412 HNRLFKNMFGNRSNN
-1427 SNNVWNIGYDSNLED
+1427 SNDVWNIGYDPKLD
-1442 IVGSSTWLR
+1442 DVVGSSTWLR
-1451 RMDRYEKEFDN
+1451 RMDRYEKEFDA
-1462 LSDEEKKS
+1462 LSDEEKKA
-1470 RIHKID
+1470 RVHKID
-1476 LGDGNFGYVYKKA
+1476 LGGGNVGYVYKKA
-1489 NGDIAVWNQP
+1489 NGDIAIWNEPVAPEQP
-1499 ETPATSTNP
+1499 TEPAKPAST
-1508 ADSQTTPT
+1508 TT
-1516 ITSVIQP
+1516 VIGPEQP
-1523 SQEPSDDNKQNKSFF
+1523 KKEGDTREMFSFLR
-1538 SNINPTI
+1538 NINPTI

-1560 RITDLAKESVVPLL
+1560 RMTDLAKASVTPLL
-1574 KDPFE
+1574 KDPFQ

-1636 KSNQVQRQYDEL
+1636 KSNQTQRQYDEL

-1673 ADQDKSKYEQAYL
+1673 ADQDKSKFEQAYL
-1686 AKKFNIWDV
+1686 SKKFNIWDT

-1700 EYDARTRQKEN
+1700 EYDARTKQQEN

-1716 NFARSDIHNAISYA
+1716 NFARSDIHNAVNYA

-1740 DELTVWNKVLSGTNP
+1740 EELTVWNKVLSGTNP
-1755 SSLSSQEFNSYK
+1755 SSLSTQEFNSYR
-1767 LAAQKVSRVETEQL
+1767 LAAQKVSRVETDQL
-1781 RQYYNVPNTRWSG
+1781 RQHYNIPNTRWSG
-1794 KTPSTPWSPTISKA
+1794 KAGVPNTPWSASISFVKKGGI

-1814 AKIAVAGIEAKTA
+1814 SKIAVAGIEAKTA

-1834 QIKECIDR
+1834 QIKDCIDR
-1842 NEKAIDRLS
+1842 NEKTLDRLS

>member
-1 MADEKGTQKPKERV
+1 MATPTTNQKSASV
-15 KYKFGQNDID
+15 KYKFGDDELDLNDYIRN
-25 LTNYIH
+25 LNHNY
-31 NLGTNVQS
+31 QS
-39 YLNSKNW
+39 YVNSQNW
-46 NEGQKQEFMNAYNRY
+46 NEGQRQEFRSAYDNF
-61 LTGLQDQL
+61 LKGLQDQL
-69 ANNTNRFTTDD
+69 ANNTNRFSTD
-80 FGSIIDSTGALSNTD
+80 FSGSIIDSTGQLSNTD
-95 NDDIDPVGSEYYYDN
+95 NDDIDPVGSEYYYND
-110 KGNRITT
+110 KGDRITT
-117 DDFNLLK
+117 DDLNTMGKRQQK
-124 KRKQKNYNTFS
+124 KYSTFS
-135 ANREVATYF
+135 ANRQVATFF
-144 NTIGNAL
+144 NKVGTAL
-151 KGMET
+151 RDARKNKPT
-156 PKEKVQD
+156 TQNQSN
-163 AFNLSKHGFLADWT
+163 AFNLSKHGFLANWT
-177 TANNPAGGDFNLDPY
+177 TANNPAGGEFNLSPY
-192 LEKDAMDETTGK
+192 LEKDTLDETTGL
-204 RGTSN
+204 RGTTN
-209 RAAYLKEQIENYI
+209 RAAYLKEQIENYL
-222 NNIGEYDFS
+222 NNVGNYDFS
-231 SSPFKNRDTYISRL
+231 GTPFKDRETYISKL

-277 FATGAEEAPIK
+277 FATGAEQKKTEVQQVAEDLMKIQQQQQAQKIIDRRNQLQYEADRDK
-288 KSELELQAEQAAKE
+288 FFSQYQAS
-302 QAEREKEDQLRAVIK
+302 
-317 ANEEDK
+317 
-323 YNRERDAFF
+323 
-332 TDYATQN
+332 N
-339 PFQSTISG
+339 PFQSRE
-347 YATPSYNLQGTY
+347 PSIPLPLSYTRQAVEEAAIK
-359 NWLQGRYKFGAGNMD
+359 KFNADPNN
-374 ATKEAVKT
+374 KEAVREAIRQ
-382 YINFPELASIIRGG
+382 YINIPQLSKFIRGKSNLILQDG
-396 KKADNKGND
+396 TD
-405 ITALHIA
+405 ITAQHIT
-412 NNLDLAAQSDL
+412 NNLDLAAQADL
-423 LTDKVGD
+423 FINPMYLDEQGKSILPN
-430 TGYYVVPGSENY
+430 GYYVLPGSEDY
-442 DNWSYIAYNPVT
+442 DNWTYIAYNPNT
-454 RQYQEQSMLLNEEL
+454 RQYQEQSMLLNDEL
-468 KKKMA
+468 KKRMA
-473 YAEYDRRHKGV
+473 YSEYDKRNKKSNEA
-484 QKHQLGGIAK
+484 QKHQLGGTFK
-494 YVEENQKKA
+494 DMESRRNKA
-503 QKEAEKQ
+503 QEEKQ
-510 RRIDEKVEETGKTR
+510 KVEQKSYATGRTKEQIESDQAPHTEWSKADLLRLGAIGGDVASLIASMTGVGSVASAGIGMTSTAANQAADMAEGMGFLESLGNNAVSYGLDALSLIPFARAAKIPKTIKAIAGFAPKLMAIISTAQGISNAP
-524 EQVEAA
+524 EITKSLSKLNSSESLTVEDWRNIAN
-530 ERRPMEEGFSTI
+530 GI
-542 DKVRLGT
+542 QIVLGGT
-549 AAADAAAAAAAFI
+549 AATHRASKAKSHVDAARTNDEWLKTEQGYRRISEQDMKKLREAATIREQNTILSPYNVTLAESRKRF
-562 PGYGTVASGVLGIGS
+562 GLGKGK
-577 TLTNIGADIADES
+577 GKADITSENYYYDFDKPVTTY
-590 MSGWDVAG
+590 SGDLPIQHTFGPGEKW
-598 NALYGLGTDVVGLI
+598 LGTRNI
-612 PGLGTTGKAAKI
+612 PSLRIPAVRDAYNRVIHPQAYNRAKGKATEGNKQRSTFDI
-624 VRVLKPVS
+624 S
-632 KLAMR
+632 KL
-637 TLQAY
+637 
-642 GMIHSADAFNK
+642 
-653 LMSNPSDMSAD
+653 
-664 DWRNLVTGLQ
+664 
-674 AISGEARYKGVQ
+674 
-686 KHQLGGIAKYVEEN
+686 
-700 QKKAQKEAEK
+700 
-710 QRRIDEKVEET
+710 
-721 GKTREQVEAAER
+721 RE
-733 RPMEEGFSTI
+733 
-743 DKVRL
+743 
-748 GTAAADAAA
+748 
-757 AAAAFIPGYGTVAS
+757 
-771 GVLGIGSTLTN
+771 
-782 IGADIA
+782 
-788 DESMSG
+788 
-794 WDVAGNALYGLGT
+794 
-807 DVVGLIPGL
+807 
-816 GTTGKAA
+816 
-823 KIVRVLK
+823 
-830 PVSKL
+830 
-835 AMRTLQAYGMIH
+835 
-847 SADAFNK
+847 
-854 LMSNP
+854 
-859 SDMSADDWR
+859 
-868 NLVTGL
+868 
-874 QAISGE
+874 
-880 ARYKGGKRAV
+880 
-890 SRATTQRD
+890 
-898 VADVKTS
+898 
-905 TGRVATISKEDLDKL
+905 
-920 RKTKG
+920 
-925 LKAQNKLFSELTGG
+925 
-939 QQLQREFKDREINW
+939 
-953 KKPWKSRLSSDSPE
+953 
-967 VSLRTE
+967 
-973 SSFLPEDNSWDARL
+973 
-987 FRGMNR
+987 
-993 NTPQRKPQKK
+993 
-1003 QQETPQSRFDRLR
+1003 
-1016 QLSSQTGKL
+1016 LSSQTGKL
-1025 TPQEIA
+1025 TSQEIA

-1045 TEQEIQALNQ
+1045 TEQEIQTLNQ
-1055 RRQNRAGDG
+1055 RRQNRASDG

-1116 IVSPDANQARFII
+1116 IVSPDANQARFIM

-1203 SARLQSEEAHRNVR
+1203 SARLQSEEAYRNVR

-1274 TSRDDRRTAKREDGG
+1274 TSRDDRRTVKREDGG

-1499 ETPATSTNP
+1499 ETPATS
-1508 ADSQTTPT
+1508 A
-1516 ITSVIQP
+1516 IQP

-1668 AQQWG
+1668 AQQQG

-1695 FGQQL
+1695 VGQQL
-1700 EYDARTRQKEN
+1700 EYDERVKQQEN
-1711 KALAD
+1711 KALTD
-1716 NFARSDIHNAISYA
+1716 NFARSDIHNAVNYA
-1730 PNDYGANLTP
+1730 PNEYGAGLSAE
-1740 DELTVWNKVLSGTNP
+1740 ELSVWNKVLSGTNP
-1755 SSLSSQEFNSYK
+1755 SSLQPNEFNQYR
-1767 LAAQKVSRVETEQL
+1767 LAMQKVSRVENEQL
-1781 RQYYNVPNTRWSG
+1781 RQHYNIPNTRWSG
-1794 KTPSTPWSPTISKA
+1794 KSMQSIPEQISIIKKGGVV
-1808 ISAKNG
+1808 SAKNG
-1814 AKIAVAGIEAKTA
+1814 SKIAVAGIEAKTA

-1834 QIKECIDR
+1834 QIKETIDR

-1851 KSLYGLIKA
+1851 KSLYGIIKA

>member
-25 LTNYIH
+25 LANYIH

-163 AFNLSKHGFLADWT
+163 AFNLSKHGFLANWT
-177 TANNPAGGDFNLDPY
+177 TTNNPAGGDFNLDPY
-192 LEKDAMDETTGK
+192 LEKDAIDETTGK

-245 RAAAQNLENGYNS
+245 RAAAQNLENGYDS

-332 TDYATQN
+332 ADYAAQN

-347 YATPSYNLQGTY
+347 YATPSYNLQDTY
-359 NWLQGRYKFGAGNMD
+359 NQLQGRYKFDASNMD

-396 KKADNKGND
+396 KKTNNKGDD

-484 QKHQLGGIAK
+484 QKHQLGGITK

-503 QKEAEKQ
+503 QKKAEKQ

-562 PGYGTVASGVLGIGS
+562 PGYGTVASGILGIGS

-598 NALYGLGTDVVGLI
+598 NALYGLGMDVVGLI

-674 AISGEARYKGVQ
+674 AISGEARY
-686 KHQLGGIAKYVEEN
+686 
-700 QKKAQKEAEK
+700 
-710 QRRIDEKVEET
+710 R
-721 GKTREQVEAAER
+721 
-733 RPMEEGFSTI
+733 
-743 DKVRL
+743 
-748 GTAAADAAA
+748 
-757 AAAAFIPGYGTVAS
+757 
-771 GVLGIGSTLTN
+771 
-782 IGADIA
+782 
-788 DESMSG
+788 
-794 WDVAGNALYGLGT
+794 
-807 DVVGLIPGL
+807 
-816 GTTGKAA
+816 
-823 KIVRVLK
+823 
-830 PVSKL
+830 
-835 AMRTLQAYGMIH
+835 
-847 SADAFNK
+847 
-854 LMSNP
+854 
-859 SDMSADDWR
+859 
-868 NLVTGL
+868 
-874 QAISGE
+874 
-880 ARYKGGKRAV
+880 GGKRAV
-890 SRATTQRD
+890 NRATTQRD

-987 FRGMNR
+987 FRRMNR
-993 NTPQRKPQKK
+993 NTPQKKQQKK

-1100 EATRQQRLAVP
+1100 EATRQKRLAVP

-1116 IVSPDANQARFII
+1116 IISPDANQARFIM

-1156 VRIEQPQ
+1156 IRIEQSQ

-1184 GKDIGEQR
+1184 GRDIGEQR

-1203 SARLQSEEAHRNVR
+1203 SARLQSEEAYRNVR

-1231 LTGAAYKAKQDMYN
+1231 LTGAAYKAKQNMYN

-1260 NRELPHRQSNKKKK
+1260 NRELPHRQSKKKKK
-1274 TSRDDRRTAKREDGG
+1274 TSRDDRRTVKREDGG

-1333 ITNENVGHYRAGDLN
+1333 ITNENAGHYRAGDLN

-1382 DYVSAYNAN
+1382 EYVNAYNAN

-1412 HNRLFKNMFGNRSDN
+1412 HNRLFKNMFRNRSDN

-1499 ETPATSTNP
+1499 ETPTTSTNP

-1516 ITSVIQP
+1516 VTSVIQS
-1523 SQEPSDDNKQNKSFF
+1523 SQEPSDNKQNKSLF

-1545 AYGLPRAVYADRMNR
+1545 AYGLPRAMYADRMNR
-1560 RITDLAKESVVPLL
+1560 RITDLAKKSVVPLL

-1636 KSNQVQRQYDEL
+1636 QSNQVQRQYDEL

-1657 ANRHET
+1657 ANRHEA

-1700 EYDARTRQKEN
+1700 EYDARTKQKEN

-1767 LAAQKVSRVETEQL
+1767 LAAQKVSRAETEQL
-1781 RQYYNVPNTRWSG
+1781 RQYYNVPNTRWSR
-1794 KTPSTPWSPTISKA
+1794 KTPDTPWSPTISKA

-1851 KSLYGLIKA
+1851 KSLYGLIRA

>member
-1 MADEKGTQKPKERV
+1 MANNTETQKPKERV
-15 KYKFGQNDID
+15 KYKFGQSDID

-46 NEGQKQEFMNAYNRY
+46 NDGQKQEFMNAYNRY

-95 NDDIDPVGSEYYYDN
+95 NDDIDPVGSEYYYDD

-117 DDFNLLK
+117 DDFNALK

-144 NTIGNAL
+144 NAIGNAL
-151 KGMET
+151 RSKQPT
-156 PKEKVQD
+156 KEQTSN
-163 AFNLSKHGFLADWT
+163 AFDLSKHGFLADWT
-177 TANNPAGGDFNLDPY
+177 RINNPAGGNLNLDPY
-192 LEKDAMDETTGK
+192 LEKDAVDEATGK
-204 RGTSN
+204 RGTTN

-222 NNIGEYDFS
+222 NNIGDYDFS
-231 SSPFKNRDTYISRL
+231 STPFKDRNTYVSRL
-245 RAAAQNLENGYNS
+245 RAAAENLGNGYNS

-277 FATGAEEAPIK
+277 FSTGAEEPQAK
-288 KSELELQAEQAAKE
+288 QSELERQAEQSAQELAQRRRDDE
-302 QAEREKEDQLRAVIK
+302 LRAVI
-317 ANEEDK
+317 EEEKQDQ
-323 YNRERDAFF
+323 YNRQRDAFF
-332 TDYATQN
+332 ADYQKQN
-339 PFQSTISG
+339 PFNSTIKSQ
-347 YATPSYNLQGTY
+347 AIALSYNPNAMY
-359 NWLQGRYKFGAGNMD
+359 DRA
-374 ATKEAVKT
+374 ATKYGVDRSNTEALQSAVKE
-382 YINFPELASIIRGG
+382 YINFPQLAAAIRGKEHILQG
-396 KKADNKGND
+396 QKDV
-405 ITALHIA
+405 TAAHIA
-412 NNLDLAAQSDL
+412 NNLDWAAQSNL
-423 LTDKVGD
+423 LTDKIGD

-442 DNWSYIAYNPVT
+442 DNWSYIAYNPIT
-454 RQYQEQSMLLNEEL
+454 RHYEEQSMLLNEEL

-473 YAEYDRRHKGV
+473 YAEYDRRNKDV
-484 QKHQLGGIAK
+484 QKHQLGGLLK
-494 YVEENQKKA
+494 YTEEYQKKA

-510 RRIDEKVEETGKTR
+510 QRIDQKVEETGKTR

-549 AAADAAAAAAAFI
+549 AAADAISAAAAFI

-598 NALYGLGTDVVGLI
+598 NALYGLGMDVVGLI
-612 PGLGTTGKAAKI
+612 PGMGATGKAAKI

-642 GMIHSADAFNK
+642 GM
-653 LMSNPSDMSAD
+653 
-664 DWRNLVTGLQ
+664 V
-674 AISGEARYKGVQ
+674 
-686 KHQLGGIAKYVEEN
+686 
-700 QKKAQKEAEK
+700 
-710 QRRIDEKVEET
+710 
-721 GKTREQVEAAER
+721 
-733 RPMEEGFSTI
+733 
-743 DKVRL
+743 
-748 GTAAADAAA
+748 
-757 AAAAFIPGYGTVAS
+757 
-771 GVLGIGSTLTN
+771 
-782 IGADIA
+782 
-788 DESMSG
+788 
-794 WDVAGNALYGLGT
+794 
-807 DVVGLIPGL
+807 
-816 GTTGKAA
+816 
-823 KIVRVLK
+823 
-830 PVSKL
+830 
-835 AMRTLQAYGMIH
+835 H

-905 TGRVATISKEDLDKL
+905 TGRMATISKEDLDKL
-920 RKTKG
+920 RETKG

-939 QQLQREFKDREINW
+939 QKLQREFKGREFNW
-953 KKPWKSRLSSDSPE
+953 KQPWKSRLHSDNPE
-967 VSLRTE
+967 FSTRTE
-973 SSFLPEDNSWDARL
+973 STFLPEDTSWDARL
-987 FRGMNR
+987 FRGM
-993 NTPQRKPQKK
+993 QKK
-1003 QQETPQSRFDRLR
+1003 EGNSKKKPSQQTTASNFDRLR
-1016 QLSSQTGKL
+1016 NLSSQTGKL

-1045 TEQEIQALNQ
+1045 TQQEIEALNQ
-1055 RRQNRAGDG
+1055 RRSNRAGSAE
-1064 TDNSF
+1064 DNSI
-1069 QARLQRYKDA
+1069 QARLARYKQD
-1079 KREGKFT
+1079 KKDGKFN

-1111 TGQGE
+1111 TGQGS
-1116 IVSPDANQARFII
+1116 IVSPDAKEARFIM
-1129 GFSRAIPTVNPSRPP
+1129 GLSKTIPTVNPSRPP
-1144 ISNPPAIIPKQQ
+1144 ITNPSAIIPRQQ
-1156 VRIEQPQ
+1156 IEIPKPQ
-1163 QSPFNYDRIR
+1163 TTPFNSQRIR
-1173 EGLARAERERL
+1173 EGLERAQRERL
-1184 GKDIGEQR
+1184 GRDIGDTR
-1192 LQRAIEANPER
+1192 IQRAIESNPER
-1203 SARLQSEEAHRNVR
+1203 TARLQAQEAYRNVR
-1217 QAFNLYGAPQYKRP
+1217 QYFNMYGVPQYKKP
-1231 LTGAAYKAKQDMYN
+1231 LTGAARRSKQNTYN
-1245 RLFNQRRYDVIEAFR
+1245 QLFGEGYYAMQDALR
-1260 NRELPHRQSNKKKK
+1260 NRPLPHKQSNKKKK
-1274 TSRDDRRTAKREDGG
+1274 TSRDDRRTVKREEGG
-1289 TLDLVRVRKFQ
+1289 ILDKVRKFDGGGITETARKATQ
-1300 NAGKFPEWYSKLYKF
+1300 YALNNNWFTNLYNQKS
-1315 QNLTGW
+1315 LTGW
-1321 NNSLNQSLAGPS
+1321 DSSKDASKAGVS
-1333 ITNENVGHYRAGDLN
+1333 ITNQNASHGNAGDLSIPF
-1348 EAYTKNNSYTSN
+1348 YKNLMYTSQS
-1360 PNLVG
+1360 NLVG

-1370 YYDSSFKGKSLD
+1370 YYNSAFQGKSLE
-1382 DYVSAYNAN
+1382 DYVNGYNAN

-1400 QERTYKQSGAQE
+1400 QERAYRQAGASE
-1412 HNRLFKNMFGNRSDN
+1412 HNRLFRNMFGNRSNN
-1427 SNNVWNIGYDSNLED
+1427 SNDVWNIGYDPKLD
-1442 IVGSSTWLR
+1442 DVVGSSTWLR
-1451 RMDRYEKEFDN
+1451 RMDRYEKEFDA
-1462 LSDEEKKS
+1462 LSDEEKKA
-1470 RIHKID
+1470 RVHKID
-1476 LGDGNFGYVYKKA
+1476 LGGGNVGYVYKKA
-1489 NGDIAVWNQP
+1489 NGDIAIWNEPVAPEQP
-1499 ETPATSTNP
+1499 TEPTKPAST
-1508 ADSQTTPT
+1508 TT
-1516 ITSVIQP
+1516 VIGPEQP
-1523 SQEPSDDNKQNKSFF
+1523 KKEGDTREMFSFLR
-1538 SNINPTI
+1538 NINPTI

-1560 RITDLAKESVVPLL
+1560 RMTDLAKASVTPLL
-1574 KDPFE
+1574 KDPFQ

-1636 KSNQVQRQYDEL
+1636 KSNQTQRQYDEL

-1673 ADQDKSKYEQAYL
+1673 ADQDKSKFEQAYL
-1686 AKKFNIWDV
+1686 SKKFNIWDT

-1700 EYDARTRQKEN
+1700 EYDARTKQQEN

-1716 NFARSDIHNAISYA
+1716 NFARSDIHNAVNYA

-1740 DELTVWNKVLSGTNP
+1740 EELTVWNKVLSGTNP
-1755 SSLSSQEFNSYK
+1755 SSLSTQEFNSYR
-1767 LAAQKVSRVETEQL
+1767 LAAQKVSRVETDQL
-1781 RQYYNVPNTRWSG
+1781 RQHYNIPNTRWSG
-1794 KTPSTPWSPTISKA
+1794 KAGVPNTPWSASISFVKKGGV

-1814 AKIAVAGIEAKTA
+1814 SKIAVAGIEAKTA

-1834 QIKECIDR
+1834 QIKDCIDR
-1842 NEKAIDRLS
+1842 NEKTLDRLS

>member
-1 MADEKGTQKPKERV
+1 MATPTTNQKSASV
-15 KYKFGQNDID
+15 KYKFGDDELDLNDYIRN
-25 LTNYIH
+25 LNHNY
-31 NLGTNVQS
+31 QS
-39 YLNSKNW
+39 YVNSQNW
-46 NEGQKQEFMNAYNRY
+46 NEGQRQEFRSAYDNF
-61 LTGLQDQL
+61 LKGLQDQL
-69 ANNTNRFTTDD
+69 ANNTNRFSTD
-80 FGSIIDSTGALSNTD
+80 FSGSIIDSTGQLSNTD
-95 NDDIDPVGSEYYYDN
+95 NDDIDPVGSEYYYND
-110 KGNRITT
+110 KGDRITT
-117 DDFNLLK
+117 DDLNTMGKRQQK
-124 KRKQKNYNTFS
+124 KYSTFS
-135 ANREVATYF
+135 ANRQVATFF
-144 NTIGNAL
+144 NKVGTAL
-151 KGMET
+151 RDARKNKPT
-156 PKEKVQD
+156 TQNQSN
-163 AFNLSKHGFLADWT
+163 AFNLSKHGFLANWT
-177 TANNPAGGDFNLDPY
+177 TANNPAGGEFNLSPY
-192 LEKDAMDETTGK
+192 LEKDTLDETTGL
-204 RGTSN
+204 RGTTN
-209 RAAYLKEQIENYI
+209 RAAYLKEQIENYL
-222 NNIGEYDFS
+222 NNVGNYDFS
-231 SSPFKNRDTYISRL
+231 GTPFKDRETYISKL

-277 FATGAEEAPIK
+277 FATGAEQK
-288 KSELELQAEQAAKE
+288 KTEVQQAAEDLMKIQQQQ
-302 QAEREKEDQLRAVIK
+302 QAQKIIDRRNQLQYEADR
-317 ANEEDK
+317 DK
-323 YNRERDAFF
+323 FF
-332 TDYATQN
+332 SQYQASN
-339 PFQSTISG
+339 PFQSRE
-347 YATPSYNLQGTY
+347 PSIPLPLSYTRQAVEEAAIK
-359 NWLQGRYKFGAGNMD
+359 KFNADPNN
-374 ATKEAVKT
+374 KEAVREAIRQ
-382 YINFPELASIIRGG
+382 YINIPQLSKFIRGKSNLILQDG
-396 KKADNKGND
+396 TD
-405 ITALHIA
+405 ITAQHIT
-412 NNLDLAAQSDL
+412 NNLDLAAQADL
-423 LTDKVGD
+423 FINPMYLDEQGKSILPN
-430 TGYYVVPGSENY
+430 GYYVLPGSEDY
-442 DNWSYIAYNPVT
+442 DNWTYIAYNPNT
-454 RQYQEQSMLLNEEL
+454 RQYQEQSMLLNDEL
-468 KKKMA
+468 KKRMA
-473 YAEYDRRHKGV
+473 YSEYDKRNKKSNEA
-484 QKHQLGGIAK
+484 QKHQLGGTFK
-494 YVEENQKKA
+494 DMESRRNKA
-503 QKEAEKQ
+503 QEEKQ
-510 RRIDEKVEETGKTR
+510 KVEQKSYATGRTKEQIESDQAPHTEWSKADLLRLGAIGGDVASLIASMTGVGSVASAGIGMASTAANQAADMAEGMGFLESLGNNAVSYGLDALSLIPFARAAKIPKTIKAIAGFAPKLMAIISTAQGISNAP
-524 EQVEAA
+524 EITKSLSKLNSSESLTVEDWRNIAN
-530 ERRPMEEGFSTI
+530 GI
-542 DKVRLGT
+542 QIVLGGT
-549 AAADAAAAAAAFI
+549 AATHRASKAKSHVDAARTNDEWLKTEQGYRRISEQDMKKLREAATIKEQNTILSPYNVTLAESRKRF
-562 PGYGTVASGVLGIGS
+562 GLGKGK
-577 TLTNIGADIADES
+577 GKADITSENYYYDFDKPVTTY
-590 MSGWDVAG
+590 SGDLPIQHTFGPGEKW
-598 NALYGLGTDVVGLI
+598 LGTRNISSLRI
-612 PGLGTTGKAAKI
+612 PAVRDAYNRVIHPQAYNRAKGKATEGNKQRSTFDI
-624 VRVLKPVS
+624 S
-632 KLAMR
+632 KL
-637 TLQAY
+637 
-642 GMIHSADAFNK
+642 
-653 LMSNPSDMSAD
+653 
-664 DWRNLVTGLQ
+664 
-674 AISGEARYKGVQ
+674 
-686 KHQLGGIAKYVEEN
+686 
-700 QKKAQKEAEK
+700 
-710 QRRIDEKVEET
+710 
-721 GKTREQVEAAER
+721 RE
-733 RPMEEGFSTI
+733 
-743 DKVRL
+743 
-748 GTAAADAAA
+748 
-757 AAAAFIPGYGTVAS
+757 
-771 GVLGIGSTLTN
+771 
-782 IGADIA
+782 
-788 DESMSG
+788 
-794 WDVAGNALYGLGT
+794 
-807 DVVGLIPGL
+807 
-816 GTTGKAA
+816 
-823 KIVRVLK
+823 
-830 PVSKL
+830 
-835 AMRTLQAYGMIH
+835 
-847 SADAFNK
+847 
-854 LMSNP
+854 
-859 SDMSADDWR
+859 
-868 NLVTGL
+868 
-874 QAISGE
+874 
-880 ARYKGGKRAV
+880 
-890 SRATTQRD
+890 
-898 VADVKTS
+898 
-905 TGRVATISKEDLDKL
+905 
-920 RKTKG
+920 
-925 LKAQNKLFSELTGG
+925 
-939 QQLQREFKDREINW
+939 
-953 KKPWKSRLSSDSPE
+953 
-967 VSLRTE
+967 
-973 SSFLPEDNSWDARL
+973 
-987 FRGMNR
+987 
-993 NTPQRKPQKK
+993 
-1003 QQETPQSRFDRLR
+1003 
-1016 QLSSQTGKL
+1016 LSSQTGKL
-1025 TPQEIA
+1025 TSQEIA

-1045 TEQEIQALNQ
+1045 TEQEIQTLNQ
-1055 RRQNRAGDG
+1055 RRQNRASDG

-1116 IVSPDANQARFII
+1116 IVSPDANQARFIM

-1203 SARLQSEEAHRNVR
+1203 SARLQSEEAYRNVR

-1274 TSRDDRRTAKREDGG
+1274 TSRDDRRTVKREDGG

-1499 ETPATSTNP
+1499 ETPATS
-1508 ADSQTTPT
+1508 A
-1516 ITSVIQP
+1516 IQP

-1695 FGQQL
+1695 VGQQL
-1700 EYDARTRQKEN
+1700 EYDERVKQQEN
-1711 KALAD
+1711 KALTD
-1716 NFARSDIHNAISYA
+1716 NFARSDIHNAVNYA
-1730 PNDYGANLTP
+1730 PNEYGAGLSAE
-1740 DELTVWNKVLSGTNP
+1740 ELSVWNKVLSGTNP
-1755 SSLSSQEFNSYK
+1755 SSLQPNEFNQYR
-1767 LAAQKVSRVETEQL
+1767 LAMQKVSRVENEQL
-1781 RQYYNVPNTRWSG
+1781 RQHYNIPNTRWSG
-1794 KTPSTPWSPTISKA
+1794 KSMQSIPEQISIIKKGGVV
-1808 ISAKNG
+1808 SAKNG
-1814 AKIAVAGIEAKTA
+1814 SKIAVAGIEAKTA

-1834 QIKECIDR
+1834 QIKETIDR

-1851 KSLYGLIKA
+1851 KSLYGIIKA

>member
-1 MADEKGTQKPKERV
+1 MATPTTNQKSASV
-15 KYKFGQNDID
+15 KYKFGDDELDLNDYIRN
-25 LTNYIH
+25 LNHNY
-31 NLGTNVQS
+31 QS
-39 YLNSKNW
+39 YVNSQNW
-46 NEGQKQEFMNAYNRY
+46 NEGQRQEFRSAYDNF
-61 LTGLQDQL
+61 LKGLQDQL
-69 ANNTNRFTTDD
+69 ANNTNRFSTD
-80 FGSIIDSTGALSNTD
+80 FSGSIIDSTGQLSNTD
-95 NDDIDPVGSEYYYDN
+95 NDDIDPVGSEYYYND
-110 KGNRITT
+110 KGDRITT
-117 DDFNLLK
+117 DDLNTMGKRQQK
-124 KRKQKNYNTFS
+124 KYSTFS
-135 ANREVATYF
+135 ANRQVATFF
-144 NTIGNAL
+144 NKVGTAL
-151 KGMET
+151 RDARKNKLT
-156 PKEKVQD
+156 TQNQSN
-163 AFNLSKHGFLADWT
+163 AFNLSKHGFLANWT
-177 TANNPAGGDFNLDPY
+177 TANNPAGGEFNLSPY
-192 LEKDAMDETTGK
+192 LEKDTLDETTGL
-204 RGTSN
+204 RGTTN
-209 RAAYLKEQIENYI
+209 RAAYLKEQIENYL
-222 NNIGEYDFS
+222 NNVENYDFS
-231 SSPFKNRDTYISRL
+231 GTPFKDRETYISKL

-277 FATGAEEAPIK
+277 FATGAEK
-288 KSELELQAEQAAKE
+288 KTEVQQAAEDLMKIQQQQ
-302 QAEREKEDQLRAVIK
+302 QAQKIIDGRNQLQYEADR
-317 ANEEDK
+317 DK
-323 YNRERDAFF
+323 FF
-332 TDYATQN
+332 SQYQASN
-339 PFQSTISG
+339 PFQSRE
-347 YATPSYNLQGTY
+347 PSIPLPLSYTRQAVEEAAIK
-359 NWLQGRYKFGAGNMD
+359 KFNADPNN
-374 ATKEAVKT
+374 KEAVREAIRQ
-382 YINFPELASIIRGG
+382 YINIPQLSKFIRGKSNLILQDG
-396 KKADNKGND
+396 TD
-405 ITALHIA
+405 ITAQHIT
-412 NNLDLAAQSDL
+412 NNLDLAAQADL
-423 LTDKVGD
+423 FINPMYLDEQGKSILPN
-430 TGYYVVPGSENY
+430 GYYVLPGSEDY
-442 DNWSYIAYNPVT
+442 DNWTYIAYNPNT
-454 RQYQEQSMLLNEEL
+454 RQYQEQSMLLNDEL
-468 KKKMA
+468 KKRMA
-473 YAEYDRRHKGV
+473 YSEYDKRNKKSNEA
-484 QKHQLGGIAK
+484 QKHQLGGTFK
-494 YVEENQKKA
+494 DMESGRNKA
-503 QKEAEKQ
+503 QEEKQ
-510 RRIDEKVEETGKTR
+510 KVEQKSYATGRTKEQIESDQAPHTEWSKADLLRLGAIGGDVASLIASMTGVGSVASAGIGMASTAANQAADMAEGMGFLESLGNNAVSYGLDALSLIPFARAAKVPKTIKAIAGFAPKLMAIISTAQGISNAP
-524 EQVEAA
+524 EITKSLSKLNSSESLTVEDWRNIAN
-530 ERRPMEEGFSTI
+530 GI
-542 DKVRLGT
+542 QIVLGGT
-549 AAADAAAAAAAFI
+549 AATHRASKAKSHVDAARTNDEWLKTEQGYRRISEQDMKKLREAATIKEQNTILSPYNVTLAESRKRF
-562 PGYGTVASGVLGIGS
+562 GLGKGK
-577 TLTNIGADIADES
+577 ADITSENYYYDFDKPVTTY
-590 MSGWDVAG
+590 SGDLPIQHTFGPGEKW
-598 NALYGLGTDVVGLI
+598 LGTRNI
-612 PGLGTTGKAAKI
+612 PSLRIPAVRDAYNRVIHPQAYNRAKGKATEGNKQRSTFDI
-624 VRVLKPVS
+624 S
-632 KLAMR
+632 KL
-637 TLQAY
+637 
-642 GMIHSADAFNK
+642 
-653 LMSNPSDMSAD
+653 
-664 DWRNLVTGLQ
+664 
-674 AISGEARYKGVQ
+674 
-686 KHQLGGIAKYVEEN
+686 
-700 QKKAQKEAEK
+700 
-710 QRRIDEKVEET
+710 
-721 GKTREQVEAAER
+721 RE
-733 RPMEEGFSTI
+733 
-743 DKVRL
+743 
-748 GTAAADAAA
+748 
-757 AAAAFIPGYGTVAS
+757 
-771 GVLGIGSTLTN
+771 
-782 IGADIA
+782 
-788 DESMSG
+788 
-794 WDVAGNALYGLGT
+794 
-807 DVVGLIPGL
+807 
-816 GTTGKAA
+816 
-823 KIVRVLK
+823 
-830 PVSKL
+830 
-835 AMRTLQAYGMIH
+835 
-847 SADAFNK
+847 
-854 LMSNP
+854 
-859 SDMSADDWR
+859 
-868 NLVTGL
+868 
-874 QAISGE
+874 
-880 ARYKGGKRAV
+880 
-890 SRATTQRD
+890 
-898 VADVKTS
+898 
-905 TGRVATISKEDLDKL
+905 
-920 RKTKG
+920 
-925 LKAQNKLFSELTGG
+925 
-939 QQLQREFKDREINW
+939 
-953 KKPWKSRLSSDSPE
+953 
-967 VSLRTE
+967 
-973 SSFLPEDNSWDARL
+973 
-987 FRGMNR
+987 
-993 NTPQRKPQKK
+993 
-1003 QQETPQSRFDRLR
+1003 
-1016 QLSSQTGKL
+1016 LSSQTGKL
-1025 TPQEIA
+1025 TSQEIA

-1045 TEQEIQALNQ
+1045 TEQEIQTLNQ
-1055 RRQNRAGDG
+1055 RRQNRASDG

-1116 IVSPDANQARFII
+1116 IVSPDANQARFIM

-1173 EGLARAERERL
+1173 EGLAGAERERL
-1184 GKDIGEQR
+1184 GKDIREQR
-1192 LQRAIEANPER
+1192 LQRAIETNPER
-1203 SARLQSEEAHRNVR
+1203 SARLQSEEAYRNVR

-1231 LTGAAYKAKQDMYN
+1231 LTGTAYKAKQDMYN

-1274 TSRDDRRTAKREDGG
+1274 TSGDDRRTVKREDGG

-1499 ETPATSTNP
+1499 ETPATS
-1508 ADSQTTPT
+1508 A
-1516 ITSVIQP
+1516 IQP

-1545 AYGLPRAVYADRMNR
+1545 AYGLPRAVYADRTNR

-1695 FGQQL
+1695 VGQQL
-1700 EYDARTRQKEN
+1700 EYDERVKQQEN
-1711 KALAD
+1711 KALTD
-1716 NFARSDIHNAISYA
+1716 NFARSDIHNAVNYA
-1730 PNDYGANLTP
+1730 PNEYGAGLSAE
-1740 DELTVWNKVLSGTNP
+1740 ELSVWNKVLSGTNP
-1755 SSLSSQEFNSYK
+1755 SSLQPNEFNQYR
-1767 LAAQKVSRVETEQL
+1767 LAMQKVSRVENEQL
-1781 RQYYNVPNTRWSG
+1781 RQHYNIPNTRWSG
-1794 KTPSTPWSPTISKA
+1794 KSMQSIPEQISIIKKGGVV
-1808 ISAKNG
+1808 SAKNG
-1814 AKIAVAGIEAKTA
+1814 SKIAVAGIEAKTA

-1834 QIKECIDR
+1834 QIKETIDR

-1851 KSLYGLIKA
+1851 KSLYGIIKA

>member
-1 MADEKGTQKPKERV
+1 MATPTTNQKSASV
-15 KYKFGQNDID
+15 KYKFGDDELDLNDYIRN
-25 LTNYIH
+25 LNHNY
-31 NLGTNVQS
+31 QS
-39 YLNSKNW
+39 YVNSQNW
-46 NEGQKQEFMNAYNRY
+46 NEGQRQEFRSAYDNF
-61 LTGLQDQL
+61 LKGLQDQL
-69 ANNTNRFTTDD
+69 ANNTNRFSTD
-80 FGSIIDSTGALSNTD
+80 FSGSIIDSTGQLSNTD
-95 NDDIDPVGSEYYYDN
+95 NDDIDPVGSEYYYND
-110 KGNRITT
+110 KGDRITT
-117 DDFNLLK
+117 DDLNTMGKRQQK
-124 KRKQKNYNTFS
+124 KYSTFS
-135 ANREVATYF
+135 ANRQVATFF
-144 NTIGNAL
+144 NKVGTAL
-151 KGMET
+151 RDARKNKPT
-156 PKEKVQD
+156 TQNQSN
-163 AFNLSKHGFLADWT
+163 AFNLSKHGFLANWT
-177 TANNPAGGDFNLDPY
+177 TANNPAGGEFNLSPY
-192 LEKDAMDETTGK
+192 LEKDTLDETTGL
-204 RGTSN
+204 RGTTN
-209 RAAYLKEQIENYI
+209 RAAYLKEQIENYL
-222 NNIGEYDFS
+222 NNVGNYDFS
-231 SSPFKNRDTYISRL
+231 GTPFKDRETYISKL

-277 FATGAEEAPIK
+277 FATGAEQKKTEVQQQQQAQKIIDRRNQLQYEADRDK
-288 KSELELQAEQAAKE
+288 FFSQYQAS
-302 QAEREKEDQLRAVIK
+302 
-317 ANEEDK
+317 
-323 YNRERDAFF
+323 
-332 TDYATQN
+332 N
-339 PFQSTISG
+339 PFQSRE
-347 YATPSYNLQGTY
+347 PSIPLPLSYTRQAVEEAAIK
-359 NWLQGRYKFGAGNMD
+359 KFNADPNN
-374 ATKEAVKT
+374 KEAVREAIRQ
-382 YINFPELASIIRGG
+382 YINIPQLSKFIRGKSNLILQDG
-396 KKADNKGND
+396 TD
-405 ITALHIA
+405 ITAQHIT
-412 NNLDLAAQSDL
+412 NNLDLAAQADL
-423 LTDKVGD
+423 FINPMYLDEQGKSILPN
-430 TGYYVVPGSENY
+430 GYYVLPESEDY
-442 DNWSYIAYNPVT
+442 DNWTYIAYNPNT
-454 RQYQEQSMLLNEEL
+454 RQYQEQSMLLNDEL
-468 KKKMA
+468 KKRMA
-473 YAEYDRRHKGV
+473 YSEYDKRNKKSNEA
-484 QKHQLGGIAK
+484 QKHQLGGTFK
-494 YVEENQKKA
+494 DMESRRNKA
-503 QKEAEKQ
+503 QEEKQ
-510 RRIDEKVEETGKTR
+510 KVEQKSYATGRTKEQIESDQAPHTEWSKADLLRLGAIGGDVASLIASMTGVGSVASAGIGMASTAANQAADMAEGMGFLESLGNNAVSYGLDALSLIPFARAAKIPKTIKAIAGFAPKLMAIISTAQGISNAP
-524 EQVEAA
+524 EITKSLSKLNSSESLTVEDWRNIAN
-530 ERRPMEEGFSTI
+530 GI
-542 DKVRLGT
+542 QIVLGGT
-549 AAADAAAAAAAFI
+549 AATHRASKAKSHVDAARTNDEWLKTEQGYRRISEQDMKKLREAATIKEQNTILSPYNVTLAESRKRF
-562 PGYGTVASGVLGIGS
+562 GLGKGK
-577 TLTNIGADIADES
+577 GKADITSENYYYDFDKPVTTY
-590 MSGWDVAG
+590 SGDLPIQHTFGPGEKW
-598 NALYGLGTDVVGLI
+598 LGTRNI
-612 PGLGTTGKAAKI
+612 PSLRIPAVRDAYNRVIHPQAYNRAKGKATEGNKQRSTFDI
-624 VRVLKPVS
+624 S
-632 KLAMR
+632 KL
-637 TLQAY
+637 
-642 GMIHSADAFNK
+642 
-653 LMSNPSDMSAD
+653 
-664 DWRNLVTGLQ
+664 
-674 AISGEARYKGVQ
+674 
-686 KHQLGGIAKYVEEN
+686 
-700 QKKAQKEAEK
+700 
-710 QRRIDEKVEET
+710 
-721 GKTREQVEAAER
+721 RE
-733 RPMEEGFSTI
+733 
-743 DKVRL
+743 
-748 GTAAADAAA
+748 
-757 AAAAFIPGYGTVAS
+757 
-771 GVLGIGSTLTN
+771 
-782 IGADIA
+782 
-788 DESMSG
+788 
-794 WDVAGNALYGLGT
+794 
-807 DVVGLIPGL
+807 
-816 GTTGKAA
+816 
-823 KIVRVLK
+823 
-830 PVSKL
+830 
-835 AMRTLQAYGMIH
+835 
-847 SADAFNK
+847 
-854 LMSNP
+854 
-859 SDMSADDWR
+859 
-868 NLVTGL
+868 
-874 QAISGE
+874 
-880 ARYKGGKRAV
+880 
-890 SRATTQRD
+890 
-898 VADVKTS
+898 
-905 TGRVATISKEDLDKL
+905 
-920 RKTKG
+920 
-925 LKAQNKLFSELTGG
+925 
-939 QQLQREFKDREINW
+939 
-953 KKPWKSRLSSDSPE
+953 
-967 VSLRTE
+967 
-973 SSFLPEDNSWDARL
+973 
-987 FRGMNR
+987 
-993 NTPQRKPQKK
+993 
-1003 QQETPQSRFDRLR
+1003 
-1016 QLSSQTGKL
+1016 LSSQTGKL
-1025 TPQEIA
+1025 TSQEIA

-1045 TEQEIQALNQ
+1045 TEQEIQTLNQ
-1055 RRQNRAGDG
+1055 RRQNRASDG

-1203 SARLQSEEAHRNVR
+1203 SARLQSEEAYRNVR

-1499 ETPATSTNP
+1499 ETPATS
-1508 ADSQTTPT
+1508 
-1516 ITSVIQP
+1516 VIQP

-1695 FGQQL
+1695 VGQQL
-1700 EYDARTRQKEN
+1700 EYDERVKQQEN
-1711 KALAD
+1711 KALTD
-1716 NFARSDIHNAISYA
+1716 NFARSDIHNAVNYA
-1730 PNDYGANLTP
+1730 PNEYGAGLSAE
-1740 DELTVWNKVLSGTNP
+1740 ELSVWNKVLSGTNP
-1755 SSLSSQEFNSYK
+1755 SSLQPNEFNQYR
-1767 LAAQKVSRVETEQL
+1767 LAMQKVSRVENEQL
-1781 RQYYNVPNTRWSG
+1781 RQHYNIPNTRWSG
-1794 KTPSTPWSPTISKA
+1794 KSMQSIPEQISIIKKGGVV
-1808 ISAKNG
+1808 SAKNG
-1814 AKIAVAGIEAKTA
+1814 SKIAVAGIEAKTA

>member
-1 MADEKGTQKPKERV
+1 MANNTETQKPKERV
-15 KYKFGQNDID
+15 KYKFGQSDID

-46 NEGQKQEFMNAYNRY
+46 NDGQKQEFMNAYNRY

-95 NDDIDPVGSEYYYDN
+95 NDDIDPVGSEYYYDD

-117 DDFNLLK
+117 DDFNALK

-144 NTIGNAL
+144 NAIGNAL
-151 KGMET
+151 RSKQPT
-156 PKEKVQD
+156 KEQTSN
-163 AFNLSKHGFLADWT
+163 AFDLSKHGFLADWT
-177 TANNPAGGDFNLDPY
+177 RINNPAGGNLDPY
-192 LEKDAMDETTGK
+192 LEKDAVDEATGK
-204 RGTSN
+204 RGTTN

-222 NNIGEYDFS
+222 NNIGDYDFS
-231 SSPFKNRDTYISRL
+231 STPFKDRNTYVSRL
-245 RAAAQNLENGYNS
+245 RAAAENLGNGYNS

-277 FATGAEEAPIK
+277 FSTGAEEPQAK
-288 KSELELQAEQAAKE
+288 QSELERQAEQSAQELAQRRRDDE
-302 QAEREKEDQLRAVIK
+302 LRAII
-317 ANEEDK
+317 EEEKQDQ
-323 YNRERDAFF
+323 YNRQRDAFF
-332 TDYATQN
+332 ADYQKQN
-339 PFQSTISG
+339 PFNSTIKSQ
-347 YATPSYNLQGTY
+347 AIALSYNPNAMY
-359 NWLQGRYKFGAGNMD
+359 DRA
-374 ATKEAVKT
+374 ATKYVVDRSNTEALQSAVKE
-382 YINFPELASIIRGG
+382 YINFPQLAAAIRGKEHILQG
-396 KKADNKGND
+396 QKDV
-405 ITALHIA
+405 TAAHIA
-412 NNLDLAAQSDL
+412 NNLDWAAQSNL
-423 LTDKVGD
+423 LTDKIGD

-442 DNWSYIAYNPVT
+442 DNWSYIAYNPIT
-454 RQYQEQSMLLNEEL
+454 RHYEEQSMLLNEEL

-473 YAEYDRRHKGV
+473 YAEYDRRNKDI
-484 QKHQLGGIAK
+484 QKHQLGGLLK
-494 YVEENQKKA
+494 YTEEYQKKA

-510 RRIDEKVEETGKTR
+510 QRIDQKVEETGKTR

-549 AAADAAAAAAAFI
+549 AAADAISAAAAFI

-598 NALYGLGTDVVGLI
+598 NALYGLGMDVVGLI
-612 PGLGTTGKAAKI
+612 PGMGATGKAAKI

-642 GMIHSADAFNK
+642 GM
-653 LMSNPSDMSAD
+653 
-664 DWRNLVTGLQ
+664 V
-674 AISGEARYKGVQ
+674 
-686 KHQLGGIAKYVEEN
+686 
-700 QKKAQKEAEK
+700 
-710 QRRIDEKVEET
+710 
-721 GKTREQVEAAER
+721 
-733 RPMEEGFSTI
+733 
-743 DKVRL
+743 
-748 GTAAADAAA
+748 
-757 AAAAFIPGYGTVAS
+757 
-771 GVLGIGSTLTN
+771 
-782 IGADIA
+782 
-788 DESMSG
+788 
-794 WDVAGNALYGLGT
+794 
-807 DVVGLIPGL
+807 
-816 GTTGKAA
+816 
-823 KIVRVLK
+823 
-830 PVSKL
+830 
-835 AMRTLQAYGMIH
+835 H

-905 TGRVATISKEDLDKL
+905 TGRMATISKEDLDKL
-920 RKTKG
+920 RETKG

-939 QQLQREFKDREINW
+939 QKLQREFKGREFNW
-953 KKPWKSRLSSDSPE
+953 KQPWKSRLHSDNPE
-967 VSLRTE
+967 FSTRTE
-973 SSFLPEDNSWDARL
+973 STFLPEDTSWDARL
-987 FRGMNR
+987 FRGM
-993 NTPQRKPQKK
+993 QKK
-1003 QQETPQSRFDRLR
+1003 EGNSKKKPSQQTTASNFDRLR
-1016 QLSSQTGKL
+1016 NLSSQTGKL

-1045 TEQEIQALNQ
+1045 TQQEIEALNQ
-1055 RRQNRAGDG
+1055 RRSNRAGSAE
-1064 TDNSF
+1064 DNSF
-1069 QARLQRYKDA
+1069 QARLARYKQD
-1079 KREGKFT
+1079 KKDGKFN

-1111 TGQGE
+1111 TGQGS
-1116 IVSPDANQARFII
+1116 IVSPDAKEARFII
-1129 GFSRAIPTVNPSRPP
+1129 GLSKTIPTVNPSRPP
-1144 ISNPPAIIPKQQ
+1144 ITNPPAIIPRQQ
-1156 VRIEQPQ
+1156 IEIPKPQ
-1163 QSPFNYDRIR
+1163 TTPFNSQRIR
-1173 EGLARAERERL
+1173 EGLERAQRERL
-1184 GKDIGEQR
+1184 GRDIGDTR
-1192 LQRAIEANPER
+1192 IQRAIESNPER
-1203 SARLQSEEAHRNVR
+1203 TARLQAQEAYRNVR
-1217 QAFNLYGAPQYKRP
+1217 QYFNMYGVPQYKKP
-1231 LTGAAYKAKQDMYN
+1231 LTGAARRSKQNTYN
-1245 RLFNQRRYDVIEAFR
+1245 QLFGEGYYAMQDALR
-1260 NRELPHRQSNKKKK
+1260 NRPLPHKQSNKKKK
-1274 TSRDDRRTAKREDGG
+1274 TSRDDRRTVKREEGG
-1289 TLDLVRVRKFQ
+1289 ILDKVRKFDGGGITETARKATQ
-1300 NAGKFPEWYSKLYKF
+1300 YALNNNWFTNLYNQKS
-1315 QNLTGW
+1315 LTGW
-1321 NNSLNQSLAGPS
+1321 DSSKDASKAGVS
-1333 ITNENVGHYRAGDLN
+1333 ITNQNASHGNAGDLSIPF
-1348 EAYTKNNSYTSN
+1348 YKNLTYTSQS
-1360 PNLVG
+1360 NLVG

-1370 YYDSSFKGKSLD
+1370 YYNSAFQGKSLE
-1382 DYVSAYNAN
+1382 DYVNGYNAN

-1400 QERTYKQSGAQE
+1400 QERAYRQAGASE
-1412 HNRLFKNMFGNRSDN
+1412 HNRLFKNMFGNRSNN
-1427 SNNVWNIGYDSNLED
+1427 SNDVWNIGYDPKLD
-1442 IVGSSTWLR
+1442 DVVGSSTWLR
-1451 RMDRYEKEFDN
+1451 RMDRYEKEFDA
-1462 LSDEEKKS
+1462 LSDEEKKA
-1470 RIHKID
+1470 RVHKID
-1476 LGDGNFGYVYKKA
+1476 LGGGNVGYVYKKA
-1489 NGDIAVWNQP
+1489 NGDIAIWNEPVAPEQP
-1499 ETPATSTNP
+1499 TEPAKPAST
-1508 ADSQTTPT
+1508 TT
-1516 ITSVIQP
+1516 VIGPEQP
-1523 SQEPSDDNKQNKSFF
+1523 KKEDDTRGMFSFLR
-1538 SNINPTI
+1538 NINPTI

-1560 RITDLAKESVVPLL
+1560 RMTDLAKASVTPLL
-1574 KDPFE
+1574 KDPFQ

-1636 KSNQVQRQYDEL
+1636 KSNQTQRQYDEL

-1673 ADQDKSKYEQAYL
+1673 ADQDKSKFEQAYL
-1686 AKKFNIWDV
+1686 SKKFNIWDT

-1700 EYDARTRQKEN
+1700 EYDARTKQQEN

-1716 NFARSDIHNAISYA
+1716 NFARSDIHNAVNYA

-1740 DELTVWNKVLSGTNP
+1740 EELTVWNKVLSGTNP
-1755 SSLSSQEFNSYK
+1755 YSLSTQEFNSYR
-1767 LAAQKVSRVETEQL
+1767 LAAQKVSRVETDQL
-1781 RQYYNVPNTRWSG
+1781 RQHYNIPNTRWSG
-1794 KTPSTPWSPTISKA
+1794 KAGVPNTPWSASISFVKKGGV

-1814 AKIAVAGIEAKTA
+1814 SKIAVAGIEAKTA

-1834 QIKECIDR
+1834 QIKDCIDR
-1842 NEKAIDRLS
+1842 NEKTLDRLS

>member
-1 MADEKGTQKPKERV
+1 MATPTTNQKSASV
-15 KYKFGQNDID
+15 KYKFGDDELDLNDYIRN
-25 LTNYIH
+25 LNHNY
-31 NLGTNVQS
+31 QS
-39 YLNSKNW
+39 YVNSQNW
-46 NEGQKQEFMNAYNRY
+46 NEGQRQEFRSAYDNF
-61 LTGLQDQL
+61 LKGLQDQL
-69 ANNTNRFTTDD
+69 ANNTNRFSTD
-80 FGSIIDSTGALSNTD
+80 FSGSIIDSTGQLSNTD
-95 NDDIDPVGSEYYYDN
+95 NDDIDPVGSEYYYND
-110 KGNRITT
+110 KGDRITT
-117 DDFNLLK
+117 DDLNTMGKRQQK
-124 KRKQKNYNTFS
+124 KYSTFS
-135 ANREVATYF
+135 ANRQVATFF
-144 NTIGNAL
+144 NKVGTAL
-151 KGMET
+151 RDARKNKPT
-156 PKEKVQD
+156 TQNQSN
-163 AFNLSKHGFLADWT
+163 AFNLSKHGFLANWT
-177 TANNPAGGDFNLDPY
+177 TANNPAGGEFNLSPY
-192 LEKDAMDETTGK
+192 LEKDTLDETTGL
-204 RGTSN
+204 RGTTN
-209 RAAYLKEQIENYI
+209 RAAYLKEQIENYL
-222 NNIGEYDFS
+222 NNVGNYDFS
-231 SSPFKNRDTYISRL
+231 GTPFKDRETYISKL

-277 FATGAEEAPIK
+277 FATGAEQK
-288 KSELELQAEQAAKE
+288 KTEVQQAAEDLMKIQQQQQ
-302 QAEREKEDQLRAVIK
+302 QAQKIIDRRNQLQYEADR
-317 ANEEDK
+317 DK
-323 YNRERDAFF
+323 FF
-332 TDYATQN
+332 SQYQASN
-339 PFQSTISG
+339 PFQSRE
-347 YATPSYNLQGTY
+347 PSIPLPLSYTRQAVEEAAIK
-359 NWLQGRYKFGAGNMD
+359 KFNADPNN
-374 ATKEAVKT
+374 KEAVREAIRQ
-382 YINFPELASIIRGG
+382 YINIPQLSKFIRGKSNLILQDG
-396 KKADNKGND
+396 TD
-405 ITALHIA
+405 ITAQHIT
-412 NNLDLAAQSDL
+412 NNLDLAAQADL
-423 LTDKVGD
+423 FINPMYLDEQGKSILPN
-430 TGYYVVPGSENY
+430 GYYVLPGSEDY
-442 DNWSYIAYNPVT
+442 DNWTYIAYNPNT
-454 RQYQEQSMLLNEEL
+454 RQYQEQSMLLNDEL
-468 KKKMA
+468 KKRMA
-473 YAEYDRRHKGV
+473 YSEYDKRNKKSNEA
-484 QKHQLGGIAK
+484 QKHQLGGTFK
-494 YVEENQKKA
+494 DMESRRNKA
-503 QKEAEKQ
+503 QEEKQ
-510 RRIDEKVEETGKTR
+510 KVEQKSYATGRTKEQIESDQAPHTEWSKADLLRLGAIGGDVASLIASMTGVGSVASAGIGMASTAANQAADMAEGMGFLESLGNNAVSYGLDALSLIPFARAAKIPKTIKAIAGFAPKLMAIISTAQGISNAP
-524 EQVEAA
+524 EITKSLSKLNSSESLTVEDWRNIAN
-530 ERRPMEEGFSTI
+530 GI
-542 DKVRLGT
+542 QIVLGGT
-549 AAADAAAAAAAFI
+549 AATHRASKAKSHVDAARTNDEWLKTEQGYRRISEQDMKKLREAATIKEQNTILSPYNVTLAESRKRF
-562 PGYGTVASGVLGIGS
+562 GLGKGK
-577 TLTNIGADIADES
+577 GKADITSENYYYDFDKPVTTY
-590 MSGWDVAG
+590 SGDLPIQHTFGPGEKW
-598 NALYGLGTDVVGLI
+598 LGTRNI
-612 PGLGTTGKAAKI
+612 PSLRIPAVRDAYNRVIHPQAYNRAKGKATEGNKQRSTFDI
-624 VRVLKPVS
+624 S
-632 KLAMR
+632 KL
-637 TLQAY
+637 
-642 GMIHSADAFNK
+642 
-653 LMSNPSDMSAD
+653 
-664 DWRNLVTGLQ
+664 
-674 AISGEARYKGVQ
+674 
-686 KHQLGGIAKYVEEN
+686 
-700 QKKAQKEAEK
+700 
-710 QRRIDEKVEET
+710 
-721 GKTREQVEAAER
+721 RE
-733 RPMEEGFSTI
+733 
-743 DKVRL
+743 
-748 GTAAADAAA
+748 
-757 AAAAFIPGYGTVAS
+757 
-771 GVLGIGSTLTN
+771 
-782 IGADIA
+782 
-788 DESMSG
+788 
-794 WDVAGNALYGLGT
+794 
-807 DVVGLIPGL
+807 
-816 GTTGKAA
+816 
-823 KIVRVLK
+823 
-830 PVSKL
+830 
-835 AMRTLQAYGMIH
+835 
-847 SADAFNK
+847 
-854 LMSNP
+854 
-859 SDMSADDWR
+859 
-868 NLVTGL
+868 
-874 QAISGE
+874 
-880 ARYKGGKRAV
+880 
-890 SRATTQRD
+890 
-898 VADVKTS
+898 
-905 TGRVATISKEDLDKL
+905 
-920 RKTKG
+920 
-925 LKAQNKLFSELTGG
+925 
-939 QQLQREFKDREINW
+939 
-953 KKPWKSRLSSDSPE
+953 
-967 VSLRTE
+967 
-973 SSFLPEDNSWDARL
+973 
-987 FRGMNR
+987 
-993 NTPQRKPQKK
+993 
-1003 QQETPQSRFDRLR
+1003 
-1016 QLSSQTGKL
+1016 LSSQTGKL
-1025 TPQEIA
+1025 TSQEIA

-1045 TEQEIQALNQ
+1045 TEQEIQTLNQ
-1055 RRQNRAGDG
+1055 RRQNRASDG

-1116 IVSPDANQARFII
+1116 IVSPDANQARFIM
-1129 GFSRAIPTVNPSRPP
+1129 GFSRAIPTVNPSRPL

-1203 SARLQSEEAHRNVR
+1203 SARLQSEEAYRNVR

-1274 TSRDDRRTAKREDGG
+1274 TSRDDRRTVKREDGG

-1499 ETPATSTNP
+1499 ETPATS
-1508 ADSQTTPT
+1508 A
-1516 ITSVIQP
+1516 IQP

-1695 FGQQL
+1695 VGQQL
-1700 EYDARTRQKEN
+1700 EYDERVKQQEN
-1711 KALAD
+1711 KALTD
-1716 NFARSDIHNAISYA
+1716 NFARSDIHNAVNYA
-1730 PNDYGANLTP
+1730 PNEYGAGLSAE
-1740 DELTVWNKVLSGTNP
+1740 ELSVWNKVLSGTNP
-1755 SSLSSQEFNSYK
+1755 SSLQPNEFNQYR
-1767 LAAQKVSRVETEQL
+1767 LAMQKVSRVENEQL
-1781 RQYYNVPNTRWSG
+1781 RQHYNIPNTRWSG
-1794 KTPSTPWSPTISKA
+1794 KSMQSIPEQISIIKKGGVV
-1808 ISAKNG
+1808 SAKNG
-1814 AKIAVAGIEAKTA
+1814 SKIAVAGIEAKTA

-1834 QIKECIDR
+1834 QIKETIDR

-1851 KSLYGLIKA
+1851 KSLYGIIKA

>member
-1 MADEKGTQKPKERV
+1 MANNTETQKPKERV
-15 KYKFGQNDID
+15 KYKFGQSDID

-46 NEGQKQEFMNAYNRY
+46 NDGQKQEFVNAYNRY

-95 NDDIDPVGSEYYYDN
+95 NDDIDPVGSEYYYDD

-117 DDFNLLK
+117 DDFNALK

-144 NTIGNAL
+144 NAIGNAL
-151 KGMET
+151 RSKQPT
-156 PKEKVQD
+156 KEQTSN
-163 AFNLSKHGFLADWT
+163 AFDLSKHGFLADWT
-177 TANNPAGGDFNLDPY
+177 RINNPAGGNLNLDPY
-192 LEKDAMDETTGK
+192 LEKDAVDETTGK
-204 RGTSN
+204 RGTTN

-222 NNIGEYDFS
+222 NNIGDYDFS
-231 SSPFKNRDTYISRL
+231 STPFKDRNTYVSRL
-245 RAAAQNLENGYNS
+245 RAAAENLGNGYNS
-258 EDVIALNQAGIGN
+258 EDVIALSRAGIGN

-277 FATGAEEAPIK
+277 FSTGAEEPQAK
-288 KSELELQAEQAAKE
+288 QSELERQAEQSAQELAQRRRDDE
-302 QAEREKEDQLRAVIK
+302 LRAVI
-317 ANEEDK
+317 EEEKQDQ
-323 YNRERDAFF
+323 YNRQRDAFF
-332 TDYATQN
+332 ADYQKQN
-339 PFQSTISG
+339 PFNSTIKSQ
-347 YATPSYNLQGTY
+347 AIALSYNPNAMY
-359 NWLQGRYKFGAGNMD
+359 DRA
-374 ATKEAVKT
+374 ATKYGVDRSNTEALQSAVKE
-382 YINFPELASIIRGG
+382 YINFPQLAAAIRGKEHILQG
-396 KKADNKGND
+396 QKDV
-405 ITALHIA
+405 TAAHIA
-412 NNLDLAAQSDL
+412 NNLDWAAQSNL
-423 LTDKVGD
+423 LTDKIGD

-442 DNWSYIAYNPVT
+442 DNWSYIAYNPIT
-454 RQYQEQSMLLNEEL
+454 RHYEEQSMLLNEEL

-473 YAEYDRRHKGV
+473 YAEYDRRNKDV
-484 QKHQLGGIAK
+484 QKHQLGGLLK
-494 YVEENQKKA
+494 YTEEYQKKA

-510 RRIDEKVEETGKTR
+510 QRIDQKVEETGKTR

-598 NALYGLGTDVVGLI
+598 NALYGLGMDVVGLI
-612 PGLGTTGKAAKI
+612 PGMGATGKAAKI

-632 KLAMR
+632 KLAKR

-642 GMIHSADAFNK
+642 GM
-653 LMSNPSDMSAD
+653 
-664 DWRNLVTGLQ
+664 V
-674 AISGEARYKGVQ
+674 
-686 KHQLGGIAKYVEEN
+686 
-700 QKKAQKEAEK
+700 
-710 QRRIDEKVEET
+710 
-721 GKTREQVEAAER
+721 
-733 RPMEEGFSTI
+733 
-743 DKVRL
+743 
-748 GTAAADAAA
+748 
-757 AAAAFIPGYGTVAS
+757 
-771 GVLGIGSTLTN
+771 
-782 IGADIA
+782 
-788 DESMSG
+788 
-794 WDVAGNALYGLGT
+794 
-807 DVVGLIPGL
+807 
-816 GTTGKAA
+816 
-823 KIVRVLK
+823 
-830 PVSKL
+830 
-835 AMRTLQAYGMIH
+835 H

-880 ARYKGGKRAV
+880 ARYKGGERAV
-890 SRATTQRD
+890 SRAATQRD

-905 TGRVATISKEDLDKL
+905 TGRMATISKEDLDKL
-920 RKTKG
+920 RETKG

-939 QQLQREFKDREINW
+939 QKLQREFKGREFNW
-953 KKPWKSRLSSDSPE
+953 KQPWKSRLHSDNPE
-967 VSLRTE
+967 FSTRTE
-973 SSFLPEDNSWDARL
+973 STFLPEDNSWDARL

-993 NTPQRKPQKK
+993 NTPQRRQQKK
-1003 QQETPQSRFDRLR
+1003 QQETQQSRFDSLR

-1025 TPQEIA
+1025 TPQEINL
-1031 TINRQRVKSGKGKL
+1031 INRQRAKQKL
-1045 TEQEIQALNQ
+1045 PALSQQEIDALNARRAYRGEQNALIAETFHGVFPTHSWSKKLGLSGITDNARYVQRGNQ
-1055 RRQNRAGDG
+1055 RRN
-1064 TDNSF
+1064 
-1069 QARLQRYKDA
+1069 L
-1079 KREGKFT
+1079 RETQKE
-1086 SVEDDIKRAKDELA
+1086 VKAAQEELA
-1100 EATRQQRLAVP
+1100 EATRQQRLTVP

-1116 IVSPDANQARFII
+1116 IVSPDANQARFIM

-1144 ISNPPAIIPKQQ
+1144 ISNPLAIIPKQQ

-1184 GKDIGEQR
+1184 GRDIGEQR

-1203 SARLQSEEAHRNVR
+1203 SARLQSEEAYRNVR

-1274 TSRDDRRTAKREDGG
+1274 TSRDDRRTVKREDGG

-1321 NNSLNQSLAGPS
+1321 NNSLNQSLARPS
-1333 ITNENVGHYRAGDLN
+1333 ITNENAGHYRAGDLN

-1516 ITSVIQP
+1516 IISVIQP

-1545 AYGLPRAVYADRMNR
+1545 AYGLPRAVYDDRMNR

-1673 ADQDKSKYEQAYL
+1673 ADQDKSKFEQAYL
-1686 AKKFNIWDV
+1686 SKKFNIWDT

-1700 EYDARTRQKEN
+1700 EYDARTKQQEN

-1716 NFARSDIHNAISYA
+1716 NFARLDIHNAVNYA

-1740 DELTVWNKVLSGTNP
+1740 EELTVWNKVLSGTNP
-1755 SSLSSQEFNSYK
+1755 SSLSTQEFNSYR
-1767 LAAQKVSRVETEQL
+1767 LAAQKVSRVETDQL
-1781 RQYYNVPNTRWSG
+1781 RQHYNIPNTRWSG
-1794 KTPSTPWSPTISKA
+1794 KAGVPNTPQSASISFVKKGGI

-1814 AKIAVAGIEAKTA
+1814 SKIAVAGIEAKTA

-1834 QIKECIDR
+1834 QIKDCIDR
-1842 NEKAIDRLS
+1842 NEKTLDRLS